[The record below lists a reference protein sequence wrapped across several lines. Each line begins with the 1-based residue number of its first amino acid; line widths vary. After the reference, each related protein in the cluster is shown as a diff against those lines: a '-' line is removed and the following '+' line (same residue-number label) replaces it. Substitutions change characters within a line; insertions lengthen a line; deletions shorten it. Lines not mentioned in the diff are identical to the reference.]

1 MNKIFKVIFSK
12 AKGCYVVT
20 SEIAKTHAKSTSK
33 TTAKILTALILTA
46 MAGMGSSYAADNVT
60 YDDAYP
66 GNTRITLTTG
76 GVVVD
81 NVKNGDIAKGSKQ
94 AVNGGQLY
102 DVNQKVVA
110 FDGKLADVQTNI
122 AKTQTNVTTL
132 QTKVNTMKDTVDTV
146 NDTLNNG
153 ITMTANGKTIK
164 NINPSDMSFNYKAG
178 KNISLSADA
187 NGSLVITAKADG
199 KVARGDTNLVSG
211 DAVNTAISAETTAR
225 TNAIAQEVRDRN
237 AAIQKETDARTTAE
251 AAIKNS
257 IGTMAADGSYAKKAN
272 SLSANITALDT
283 QAKKNADAIA
293 KEVTARGTAITNA
306 INKEVNDRNTAI
318 TAAKTELQGQLTTL
332 SGNAVQY
339 TDATKASIALGGAK
353 GTKITNVMAGD
364 ISNANSTDAVN
375 GGQLFTTN
383 KNLATEIS
391 DRKAAIAQE
400 VKDRD
405 AAIKVE
411 TDARKESE
419 AAIKNDIT
427 KIQNM
432 TNITDAGK
440 TQIKNLSKEAV
451 KVAQGENITITST
464 EDENGNKTY
473 TVKATMGTVAK
484 GQTGLVSGDAVN
496 TAIENEKAA
505 RTTAESKINTQI
517 GTINT
522 KIGTMADNGNYVKAA
537 ESISANIT
545 ALDTQAK
552 KNADAIA
559 AETTARTNAIAQEV
573 KDRNAAIQKETD
585 ARTTAE
591 TAIKNSIGTMAADG
605 TYAKKANS
613 LSANITALD
622 TQAKK
627 NADAIAAE
635 TTARTNAIAQEVT
648 DRNAAIK
655 VETDARTKAETAI
668 KNSIGTMTADGS
680 YAKKANSLSAN
691 ITALDTQAK
700 ANADAI
706 AKEVTARGTAITNA
720 INKEVND
727 RNTAITAA
735 KTELQGQLTTLS
747 GNAVQYTDAT
757 KASIALGGAKGTQ
770 ITNVMAGDISKADST
785 DAVNGGQL
793 FTTNAN
799 LAKEISDREKA
810 IAQEVKDRDA
820 AIKVE
825 TDARKD
831 SEAAINKAITNIQ
844 NMTTISDAGKTQIKN
859 LSKEAVKVAQGENI
873 TVTAAEDE
881 NGNKTYTVKATM
893 GTIAKGQTGLVSGD
907 AVNTA
912 IEAEKTARTKAV
924 NTINNTIGTIAADG
938 NYIQKAGTISAN
950 LSALDVGLHGLQTTY
965 NTRAAKYDGDDNVLM
980 TLAGKGGTR
989 ITNLKEGAVNTTS
1002 TDAIN
1007 GSQLANTESK
1017 INGIR
1022 ESIDT
1027 NTTNIT
1033 KLTETINANQTA
1045 INSASE
1051 MVNNI
1056 ADNRVNTNL
1065 SNLTVQGQNKLKN
1078 IVQDEI
1084 AKYMKTQGQIEE
1096 STATV
1101 KTAPA
1106 KVQTANIMTAGS
1118 GDPVTYDDAYE
1129 GNTRITLTTGG
1140 VVVDNVSDGEIAKG
1154 SKQAVNGGQLFTMQ
1168 QTFAQYDGRIATIQ
1182 ENIAKSQGNIATN
1195 TTKLI
1200 TLGDKVSDITDA
1212 MNTGINVTVD
1222 GHTTTTIT
1230 KDNPQLEFTSGEYI
1244 TLANKNGKISVSV
1257 NPNGTA
1263 APGNKGLMTGD
1274 AVYQAIKDIPTNTT
1288 LNGKTDTNLGNL
1300 TDEGKTNIKNLAK
1313 EAVTVEGGNH
1323 ITVEST
1329 VDKATGNKKYTVNV
1343 NANGQ
1348 IAEGNT
1354 GLITGDAAYKYVDE
1368 KIKNATVN
1376 TDQIKQAM
1384 KEDLDKK
1391 ADTTYV
1397 NQKLQEK
1404 ADKTYV
1410 DTELSKKVNADGTGI
1425 DADKFS
1431 QKVAIGEVKEGE
1443 NRAVSGDAVNKAI
1456 ANATQNL
1463 KESTVDKDLSNISDK
1478 AKEKIGD
1485 IAKDSVKVIAGT
1497 NTTVT
1502 EGTDG
1507 NAKTYQVN
1515 VSNESIKAAVKN
1527 DLDQKLN
1534 KDLSNLSEEAKNT
1547 IKGTM
1552 KEDLDKKVNTDA
1564 SNINKEKWT
1573 EQLGTGNVTKD
1584 NKELVTGGTVYDA
1597 LQKVNA
1603 STGMI
1608 DSSDGSMHIGK
1619 EDNST
1624 KVDFTNKDG
1633 KGRVL
1638 TGIVTD
1644 EKDAS
1649 SAANVGYVA
1658 KNMEQ
1663 AYADMNQGF
1672 SRLNSSINKGVAGA
1686 NALAALHPMEFDPGD
1701 KMSFAVGYGHYKGG
1715 NAAAIGAY
1723 YRPNEN
1729 IMVNAGVS
1737 FGNGETGINAGVS
1750 FKLGQGSAYNGVSK
1764 AQMIDTINNQA
1775 TTIEE
1780 IQADNKNKD
1789 SRIENLEQENQEMKK
1804 QIQEILKTLGK

>member
-81 NVKNGDIAKGSKQ
+81 NVANGDISKGSKQ

-110 FDGKLADVQTNI
+110 FNGKLADVQTNI

-199 KVARGDTNLVSG
+199 KVAAGDTNLVSG
-211 DAVNTAISAETTAR
+211 DAVNTAIEAEKTAR
-225 TNAIAQEVRDRN
+225 T
-237 AAIQKETDARTTAE
+237 AAESTINNK
-251 AAIKNS
+251 

-293 KEVTARGTAITNA
+293 QEVTNRGTAITNA

-364 ISNANSTDAVN
+364 ISKADSTDAVN
-375 GGQLFTTN
+375 GGQLYTTN
-383 KNLATEIS
+383 QNVTKEIE
-391 DRKAAIAQE
+391 DRKAAIS
-400 VKDRD
+400 D
-405 AAIKVE
+405 
-411 TDARKESE
+411 E
-419 AAIKNDIT
+419 A
-427 KIQNM
+427 
-432 TNITDAGK
+432 
-440 TQIKNLSKEAV
+440 SKR
-451 KVAQGENITITST
+451 ENA
-464 EDENGNKTY
+464 DN
-473 TVKATMGTVAK
+473 A
-484 GQTGLVSGDAVN
+484 
-496 TAIENEKAA
+496 
-505 RTTAESKINTQI
+505 
-517 GTINT
+517 INT
-522 KIGTMADNGNYVKAA
+522 KIGTMAANGNYAKTAN
-537 ESISANIT
+537 SISANIT

-552 KNADAIA
+552 KNADAI
-559 AETTARTNAIAQEV
+559 
-573 KDRNAAIQKETD
+573 
-585 ARTTAE
+585 
-591 TAIKNSIGTMAADG
+591 S
-605 TYAKKANS
+605 
-613 LSANITALD
+613 
-622 TQAKK
+622 
-627 NADAIAAE
+627 AE

-691 ITALDTQAK
+691 ITALDTQTK
-700 ANADAI
+700 KNADAI
-706 AKEVTARGTAITNA
+706 AKEVTDRGTAITNA
-720 INKEVND
+720 INKEVTD

-747 GNAVQYTDAT
+747 GNAVQYTDTT
-757 KASIALGGAKGTQ
+757 KASIALGGAKGTK

-793 FTTNAN
+793 FTTNTN

-810 IAQEVKDRDA
+810 IAQERKDRDT

-831 SEAAINKAITNIQ
+831 SEAAIKNDITNIK
-844 NMTTISDAGKTQIKN
+844 NMTNITDAGKTQIKE

-912 IEAEKTARTKAV
+912 IEAEKTARTQAV

-1084 AKYMKTQGQIEE
+1084 ANYMKTQGQTEE

-1140 VVVDNVSDGEIAKG
+1140 VVVDNVSEGEIAKG

-1244 TLANKNGKISVSV
+1244 TLGNKNGKISVSV

-1263 APGNKGLMTGD
+1263 APGNTGLMTGD

-1323 ITVEST
+1323 ITVENT
-1329 VDKATGNKKYTVNV
+1329 VDEATGNKKYTVSV
-1343 NANGQ
+1343 NADGQ
-1348 IAEGNT
+1348 IAAGNT

-1564 SNINKEKWT
+1564 SNIDKGKWT

-1603 STGMI
+1603 STGLI
-1608 DSSDGSMHIGK
+1608 DSSNGSMHLGK
-1619 EDNST
+1619 EDSST

-1764 AQMIDTINNQA
+1764 AQMIETINNQA

>member
-60 YDDAYP
+60 YDDAYA

-81 NVKNGDIAKGSKQ
+81 NVANGDISKGSKQ

-110 FDGKLADVQTNI
+110 FNGKLADVQTNI
-122 AKTQTNVTTL
+122 AKTQTNVFTL

-211 DAVNTAISAETTAR
+211 DAVNTAIEAEKTAR
-225 TNAIAQEVRDRN
+225 T
-237 AAIQKETDARTTAE
+237 AAESTINNK
-251 AAIKNS
+251 

-293 KEVTARGTAITNA
+293 KEVTDRGTAITNA
-306 INKEVNDRNTAI
+306 INKEVTDRNSAINTA
-318 TAAKTELQGQLTTL
+318 KNELQGQLTTL

-353 GTKITNVMAGD
+353 GTK
-364 ISNANSTDAVN
+364 
-375 GGQLFTTN
+375 
-383 KNLATEIS
+383 
-391 DRKAAIAQE
+391 
-400 VKDRD
+400 
-405 AAIKVE
+405 
-411 TDARKESE
+411 
-419 AAIKNDIT
+419 
-427 KIQNM
+427 
-432 TNITDAGK
+432 
-440 TQIKNLSKEAV
+440 
-451 KVAQGENITITST
+451 
-464 EDENGNKTY
+464 
-473 TVKATMGTVAK
+473 
-484 GQTGLVSGDAVN
+484 
-496 TAIENEKAA
+496 
-505 RTTAESKINTQI
+505 
-517 GTINT
+517 
-522 KIGTMADNGNYVKAA
+522 
-537 ESISANIT
+537 
-545 ALDTQAK
+545 
-552 KNADAIA
+552 
-559 AETTARTNAIAQEV
+559 
-573 KDRNAAIQKETD
+573 
-585 ARTTAE
+585 
-591 TAIKNSIGTMAADG
+591 
-605 TYAKKANS
+605 
-613 LSANITALD
+613 
-622 TQAKK
+622 
-627 NADAIAAE
+627 
-635 TTARTNAIAQEVT
+635 
-648 DRNAAIK
+648 
-655 VETDARTKAETAI
+655 
-668 KNSIGTMTADGS
+668 
-680 YAKKANSLSAN
+680 
-691 ITALDTQAK
+691 
-700 ANADAI
+700 
-706 AKEVTARGTAITNA
+706 
-720 INKEVND
+720 
-727 RNTAITAA
+727 
-735 KTELQGQLTTLS
+735 
-747 GNAVQYTDAT
+747 
-757 KASIALGGAKGTQ
+757 

-825 TDARKD
+825 TDARKN
-831 SEAAINKAITNIQ
+831 SEAAINNAINNIK
-844 NMTTISDAGKTQIKN
+844 NMTTITDAGKTQIKE

-912 IEAEKTARTKAV
+912 IEAEKAARTAAESTINNKIGTMAADGSYAKKANSLSANITALDTQAKKNADAIAKEVTDRGTAITNAINKEVTDRNSAINTAKNELQGQLTTLSGNAVQYTDATKASIALGGAKGTKITNVMAGDISKADSTDAVNGGQLFTTNANLAKEISDREKAIAQEVKDRDAAIKVETDARKNSEAAINNAINNIKNMTTITDAGKTQIKELSKEAVKVAQGENITVTAAEDENGNKTYTVKATMGTIAKGQTGLVSGDAVNTAIEAEKAARTQAV

-1084 AKYMKTQGQIEE
+1084 ANYMKTQGQTEE

-1244 TLANKNGKISVSV
+1244 TLGNKNGKISVSV

-1263 APGNKGLMTGD
+1263 APGNTGLMTGD
-1274 AVYQAIKDIPTNTT
+1274 AVYQAIKDIPTKTT

-1397 NQKLQEK
+1397 DQKLQGK

-1456 ANATQNL
+1456 ANATQSL

-1478 AKEKIGD
+1478 AKDKIGE

-1619 EDNST
+1619 EDSST

-1701 KMSFAVGYGHYKGG
+1701 KMSFAVSYGHYKGG

>member
-60 YDDAYP
+60 YDDAYA

-81 NVKNGDIAKGSKQ
+81 NVANGDMAKGSKQ

-102 DVNQKVVA
+102 DVNQKVIA
-110 FDGKLADVQTNI
+110 FDGKISTVQTNI
-122 AKTQTNVTTL
+122 SKVQGNVASLTT
-132 QTKVNTMKDTVDTV
+132 TVVNMKDTVDTV
-146 NDTLNNG
+146 NDTLNSG
-153 ITMTANGKTIK
+153 ITMTADGKTIK

-178 KNISLSADA
+178 KNISLTADA

-199 KVARGDTNLVSG
+199 KVVAGDTNLVSG
-211 DAVNTAISAETTAR
+211 DAVNTAIEAEKTARTTAESAINDKIAAETTAR
-225 TNAIAQEVRDRN
+225 TNAIAQEVR
-237 AAIQKETDARTTAE
+237 
-251 AAIKNS
+251 
-257 IGTMAADGSYAKKAN
+257 
-272 SLSANITALDT
+272 
-283 QAKKNADAIA
+283 
-293 KEVTARGTAITNA
+293 
-306 INKEVNDRNTAI
+306 
-318 TAAKTELQGQLTTL
+318 
-332 SGNAVQY
+332 
-339 TDATKASIALGGAK
+339 
-353 GTKITNVMAGD
+353 
-364 ISNANSTDAVN
+364 
-375 GGQLFTTN
+375 
-383 KNLATEIS
+383 
-391 DRKAAIAQE
+391 
-400 VKDRD
+400 DRD

-419 AAIKNDIT
+419 A
-427 KIQNM
+427 
-432 TNITDAGK
+432 
-440 TQIKNLSKEAV
+440 
-451 KVAQGENITITST
+451 
-464 EDENGNKTY
+464 
-473 TVKATMGTVAK
+473 
-484 GQTGLVSGDAVN
+484 
-496 TAIENEKAA
+496 
-505 RTTAESKINTQI
+505 
-517 GTINT
+517 
-522 KIGTMADNGNYVKAA
+522 
-537 ESISANIT
+537 
-545 ALDTQAK
+545 
-552 KNADAIA
+552 
-559 AETTARTNAIAQEV
+559 
-573 KDRNAAIQKETD
+573 
-585 ARTTAE
+585 
-591 TAIKNSIGTMAADG
+591 AIKNSIGTMAADG

-622 TQAKK
+622 TQAKA
-627 NADAIAAE
+627 NAD
-635 TTARTNAIAQEVT
+635 AIAQEVT
-648 DRNAAIK
+648 DRGNAIQEEVNNRK
-655 VETDARTKAETAI
+655 TAI
-668 KNSIGTMTADGS
+668 S
-680 YAKKANSLSAN
+680 
-691 ITALDTQAK
+691 
-700 ANADAI
+700 
-706 AKEVTARGTAITNA
+706 E
-720 INKEVND
+720 
-727 RNTAITAA
+727 A
-735 KTELQGQLTTLS
+735 KTELQGKLDTLS

-757 KASIALGGAKGTQ
+757 KTAIHLDGANGTK
-770 ITNVMAGDISKADST
+770 ITNVMAGDISKANST

-793 FTTNAN
+793 FTTNTN
-799 LAKEISDREKA
+799 LATEISERKAA
-810 IAQEVKDRDA
+810 IAKEVEDRDA

-831 SEAAINKAITNIQ
+831 SEAAINNAITNIK
-844 NMTTISDAGKTQIKN
+844 NMTTITDAGKTQIKE

-873 TVTAAEDE
+873 TITAAEDE
-881 NGNKTYTVKATM
+881 AGNKTYTVKATM
-893 GTIAKGQTGLVSGD
+893 GTVAKGQTGLVSGD

-912 IEAEKTARTKAV
+912 IEAEKEARTQAV

-1022 ESIDT
+1022 DSIDT

-1033 KLTETINANQTA
+1033 KLTEAMNANQTT
-1045 INSASE
+1045 ISATSE
-1051 MVNNI
+1051 MVNTI
-1056 ADNRVNTNL
+1056 ANNRVNTNL

-1078 IVQDEI
+1078 LVQEEI
-1084 AKYMKTQGQIEE
+1084 ANYMNTQGQTEE
-1096 STATV
+1096 TIATL
-1101 KTAPA
+1101 KATPA
-1106 KVQTANIMTAGS
+1106 KVQAANIMTARS

-1140 VVVDNVSDGEIAKG
+1140 AVVDNVSDGEIAKG

-1182 ENIAKSQGNIATN
+1182 GNIAKNQGNIATN

-1222 GHTTTTIT
+1222 GETTTTIT

-1244 TLANKNGKISVSV
+1244 TLGDKNGKISVSV

-1274 AVYQAIKDIPTNTT
+1274 AVYQAIKDIPTNAT

-1323 ITVEST
+1323 ITVENT
-1329 VDKATGNKKYTVNV
+1329 VEEATGNKKYTISV
-1343 NANGQ
+1343 NADGQ
-1348 IAEGNT
+1348 IAAGNT

-1397 NQKLQEK
+1397 DQKLQEK

-1478 AKEKIGD
+1478 AVEKIGD

-1515 VSNESIKAAVKN
+1515 VSNESIKAAVKT

-1564 SNINKEKWT
+1564 SNIDKEKWT

-1603 STGMI
+1603 STGLI

-1619 EDNST
+1619 EDSST

-1633 KGRVL
+1633 KDRVL

-1701 KMSFAVGYGHYKGG
+1701 KMSFAVGYGHYKSG

-1729 IMVNAGVS
+1729 IMINAGVS

>member
-1 MNKIFKVIFSK
+1 
-12 AKGCYVVT
+12 
-20 SEIAKTHAKSTSK
+20 
-33 TTAKILTALILTA
+33 
-46 MAGMGSSYAADNVT
+46 
-60 YDDAYP
+60 
-66 GNTRITLTTG
+66 
-76 GVVVD
+76 
-81 NVKNGDIAKGSKQ
+81 
-94 AVNGGQLY
+94 
-102 DVNQKVVA
+102 
-110 FDGKLADVQTNI
+110 
-122 AKTQTNVTTL
+122 
-132 QTKVNTMKDTVDTV
+132 
-146 NDTLNNG
+146 
-153 ITMTANGKTIK
+153 
-164 NINPSDMSFNYKAG
+164 
-178 KNISLSADA
+178 
-187 NGSLVITAKADG
+187 
-199 KVARGDTNLVSG
+199 
-211 DAVNTAISAETTAR
+211 
-225 TNAIAQEVRDRN
+225 
-237 AAIQKETDARTTAE
+237 
-251 AAIKNS
+251 
-257 IGTMAADGSYAKKAN
+257 MAADGNYAKKTN

-293 KEVTARGTAITNA
+293 QEVTNRGTAITNA

-364 ISNANSTDAVN
+364 ISKADSTDAVN
-375 GGQLFTTN
+375 GGQLYTTN
-383 KNLATEIS
+383 QNVTKEIE
-391 DRKAAIAQE
+391 DRKAAIS
-400 VKDRD
+400 D
-405 AAIKVE
+405 
-411 TDARKESE
+411 E
-419 AAIKNDIT
+419 A
-427 KIQNM
+427 
-432 TNITDAGK
+432 
-440 TQIKNLSKEAV
+440 SKR
-451 KVAQGENITITST
+451 ENA
-464 EDENGNKTY
+464 DN
-473 TVKATMGTVAK
+473 A
-484 GQTGLVSGDAVN
+484 
-496 TAIENEKAA
+496 
-505 RTTAESKINTQI
+505 
-517 GTINT
+517 INT
-522 KIGTMADNGNYVKAA
+522 KIGTMAADGNYAKTAN
-537 ESISANIT
+537 SISANIT

-552 KNADAIA
+552 KNADAI
-559 AETTARTNAIAQEV
+559 
-573 KDRNAAIQKETD
+573 
-585 ARTTAE
+585 
-591 TAIKNSIGTMAADG
+591 S
-605 TYAKKANS
+605 
-613 LSANITALD
+613 
-622 TQAKK
+622 
-627 NADAIAAE
+627 AE

-668 KNSIGTMTADGS
+668 KNSIGTMTTDGS

-700 ANADAI
+700 KNADAI
-706 AKEVTARGTAITNA
+706 AKEVTDRGTAITNA
-720 INKEVND
+720 INKEVTD
-727 RNTAITAA
+727 RNSAINTA
-735 KTELQGQLTTLS
+735 KNELQGQLTTLS

-757 KASIALGGAKGTQ
+757 KASIALGGAKGTK

-793 FTTNAN
+793 FTTNTN
-799 LAKEISDREKA
+799 LAKEISDRKAA

-820 AIKVE
+820 AIKKE
-825 TDARKD
+825 TDARTE

-844 NMTTISDAGKTQIKN
+844 NMTTISDAGKTKIKN

-912 IEAEKTARTKAV
+912 IEAEKTARTQAV

-1084 AKYMKTQGQIEE
+1084 ANYMKTQGQTEE

-1244 TLANKNGKISVSV
+1244 TLGNKNGKISVSV

-1263 APGNKGLMTGD
+1263 APGNTGLMTGD

-1323 ITVEST
+1323 ITVENT
-1329 VDKATGNKKYTVNV
+1329 VDEATGNKKYTVSV
-1343 NANGQ
+1343 NADGQ
-1348 IAEGNT
+1348 IAAGNT

-1564 SNINKEKWT
+1564 SNIDKEKWT

-1603 STGMI
+1603 STGLI
-1608 DSSDGSMHIGK
+1608 DSSNGSMHLGK

>member
-81 NVKNGDIAKGSKQ
+81 NVANGDMAKGSKQ

-102 DVNQKVVA
+102 DVNQKVIA
-110 FDGKLADVQTNI
+110 FDGRLATVQGNI
-122 AKTQTNVTTL
+122 AKVQGNVANLTT
-132 QTKVNTMKDTVDTV
+132 TVVNMKDTVDTV
-146 NDTLNNG
+146 NDTLNSG
-153 ITMTANGKTIK
+153 ITMAANGKTIK

-178 KNISLSADA
+178 KNISLTDD

-199 KVARGDTNLVSG
+199 KVAAGDTNLVSG
-211 DAVNTAISAETTAR
+211 DAVNTAIK
-225 TNAIAQEVRDRN
+225 
-237 AAIQKETDARTTAE
+237 KETDARTT
-251 AAIKNS
+251 
-257 IGTMAADGSYAKKAN
+257 
-272 SLSANITALDT
+272 
-283 QAKKNADAIA
+283 
-293 KEVTARGTAITNA
+293 
-306 INKEVNDRNTAI
+306 
-318 TAAKTELQGQLTTL
+318 
-332 SGNAVQY
+332 
-339 TDATKASIALGGAK
+339 
-353 GTKITNVMAGD
+353 
-364 ISNANSTDAVN
+364 
-375 GGQLFTTN
+375 
-383 KNLATEIS
+383 
-391 DRKAAIAQE
+391 
-400 VKDRD
+400 
-405 AAIKVE
+405 
-411 TDARKESE
+411 SE
-419 AAIKNDIT
+419 AAINNAIT
-427 KIQNM
+427 NIKNM
-432 TNITDAGK
+432 TTITDAGK
-440 TQIKNLSKEAV
+440 TQIKELSKEAV
-451 KVAQGENITITST
+451 KVAQGENITITAA
-464 EDENGNKTY
+464 EDEAGNKTY

-496 TAIENEKAA
+496 TAIEVEKEA
-505 RTTAESKINTQI
+505 RTQ
-517 GTINT
+517 
-522 KIGTMADNGNYVKAA
+522 
-537 ESISANIT
+537 
-545 ALDTQAK
+545 
-552 KNADAIA
+552 
-559 AETTARTNAIAQEV
+559 
-573 KDRNAAIQKETD
+573 
-585 ARTTAE
+585 
-591 TAIKNSIGTMAADG
+591 
-605 TYAKKANS
+605 
-613 LSANITALD
+613 
-622 TQAKK
+622 
-627 NADAIAAE
+627 
-635 TTARTNAIAQEVT
+635 
-648 DRNAAIK
+648 
-655 VETDARTKAETAI
+655 
-668 KNSIGTMTADGS
+668 
-680 YAKKANSLSAN
+680 
-691 ITALDTQAK
+691 
-700 ANADAI
+700 
-706 AKEVTARGTAITNA
+706 
-720 INKEVND
+720 
-727 RNTAITAA
+727 
-735 KTELQGQLTTLS
+735 
-747 GNAVQYTDAT
+747 
-757 KASIALGGAKGTQ
+757 
-770 ITNVMAGDISKADST
+770 
-785 DAVNGGQL
+785 
-793 FTTNAN
+793 
-799 LAKEISDREKA
+799 
-810 IAQEVKDRDA
+810 
-820 AIKVE
+820 
-825 TDARKD
+825 
-831 SEAAINKAITNIQ
+831 
-844 NMTTISDAGKTQIKN
+844 
-859 LSKEAVKVAQGENI
+859 
-873 TVTAAEDE
+873 
-881 NGNKTYTVKATM
+881 
-893 GTIAKGQTGLVSGD
+893 
-907 AVNTA
+907 
-912 IEAEKTARTKAV
+912 AV

-938 NYIQKAGTISAN
+938 NYIQKEGTISAN

-980 TLAGKGGTR
+980 TLAGKSGTR

-1002 TDAIN
+1002 TDAVN

-1022 ESIDT
+1022 DSIDT

-1033 KLTETINANQTA
+1033 KLTETMNANQTT
-1045 INSASE
+1045 ISSTSE
-1051 MVNNI
+1051 MVNTI
-1056 ADNRVNTNL
+1056 ANNRVNTNL

-1078 IVQDEI
+1078 LVQEEI
-1084 AKYMKTQGQIEE
+1084 ANYMKTQGQTEE
-1096 STATV
+1096 TTATV
-1101 KTAPA
+1101 KATPV
-1106 KVQTANIMTAGS
+1106 KVKAANIMTARS
-1118 GDPVTYDDAYE
+1118 GNPVTYDDAYE

-1140 VVVDNVSDGEIAKG
+1140 AVVDNVSDGEIAKG

-1182 ENIAKSQGNIATN
+1182 GNIAKNQGNIATN

-1222 GHTTTTIT
+1222 GKTTTTIT

-1244 TLANKNGKISVSV
+1244 TLGDKNGKISVSV

-1274 AVYQAIKDIPTNTT
+1274 AVYQAIKDIPTNAT
-1288 LNGKTDTNLGNL
+1288 LEGKTDTNLGNL
-1300 TDEGKTNIKNLAK
+1300 TDEGKTNIKTLAK

-1323 ITVEST
+1323 ITVETT
-1329 VDKATGNKKYTVNV
+1329 VDETGNQKYTVSV
-1343 NANGQ
+1343 NADGQ

-1354 GLITGDAAYKYVDE
+1354 GLITGDAAYKYVDK
-1368 KIKNATVN
+1368 KIKDVTVN
-1376 TDQIKQAM
+1376 TDQIKQTL

-1397 NQKLQEK
+1397 DQKLQEK

-1431 QKVAIGEVKEGE
+1431 EKVAIGEVKEGE
-1443 NRAVSGDAVNKAI
+1443 NRAVSGDTVNKAI

-1463 KESTVDKDLSNISDK
+1463 KESTVDKDLSNITDK
-1478 AKEKIGD
+1478 AVEKIGD

-1515 VSNESIKAAVKN
+1515 VSNESIKAAVKT

-1564 SNINKEKWT
+1564 SNIDKEKWT

-1603 STGMI
+1603 STGLI
-1608 DSSDGSMHIGK
+1608 DSSNGSMHIGK
-1619 EDNST
+1619 EDSST

>member
-81 NVKNGDIAKGSKQ
+81 NVNDGDISKGSKQ
-94 AVNGGQLY
+94 AVNGNQLY
-102 DVNQKVVA
+102 DVTQKVNA
-110 FDGKLADVQTNI
+110 FNGTLADTQTNI
-122 AKTQTNVTTL
+122 SKVQGNVASLTT
-132 QTKVNTMKDTVDTV
+132 TVVNMKDTVDTV

-178 KNISLSADA
+178 KNISLTADA

-199 KVARGDTNLVSG
+199 KVAAGDTNLVSG
-211 DAVNTAISAETTAR
+211 DAVNTAIK
-225 TNAIAQEVRDRN
+225 
-237 AAIQKETDARTTAE
+237 KETDARTTSE
-251 AAIKNS
+251 AAINTK
-257 IGTMAADGSYAKKAN
+257 IGKMAADGHYAKAAN
-272 SLSANITALDT
+272 SISANITALDT
-283 QAKKNADAIA
+283 QAKANADAIA
-293 KEVTARGTAITNA
+293 QEVTNRGTAIN
-306 INKEVNDRNTAI
+306 
-318 TAAKTELQGQLTTL
+318 ELKGKLTTL
-332 SGNAVQY
+332 SGNTVQY
-339 TDATKASIALGGAK
+339 TDETKAAISLGGAK

-364 ISNANSTDAVN
+364 ISKADSTDAVN

-383 KNLATEIS
+383 TNLAKEIS
-391 DRKAAIAQE
+391 DREKAIAQE

-405 AAIKVE
+405 AAIKKE
-411 TDARKESE
+411 TDARTESE
-419 AAIKNDIT
+419 AAINKSIT
-427 KIQNM
+427 NIQNM
-432 TNITDAGK
+432 TTISDAGK
-440 TQIKNLSKEAV
+440 TQIKDLSKAAV
-451 KVAQGENITITST
+451 KVAQGENITVTAA

-496 TAIENEKAA
+496 TAIE
-505 RTTAESKINTQI
+505 
-517 GTINT
+517 
-522 KIGTMADNGNYVKAA
+522 
-537 ESISANIT
+537 
-545 ALDTQAK
+545 
-552 KNADAIA
+552 
-559 AETTARTNAIAQEV
+559 
-573 KDRNAAIQKETD
+573 
-585 ARTTAE
+585 
-591 TAIKNSIGTMAADG
+591 
-605 TYAKKANS
+605 
-613 LSANITALD
+613 
-622 TQAKK
+622 
-627 NADAIAAE
+627 
-635 TTARTNAIAQEVT
+635 
-648 DRNAAIK
+648 
-655 VETDARTKAETAI
+655 
-668 KNSIGTMTADGS
+668 
-680 YAKKANSLSAN
+680 
-691 ITALDTQAK
+691 
-700 ANADAI
+700 
-706 AKEVTARGTAITNA
+706 
-720 INKEVND
+720 
-727 RNTAITAA
+727 
-735 KTELQGQLTTLS
+735 
-747 GNAVQYTDAT
+747 
-757 KASIALGGAKGTQ
+757 
-770 ITNVMAGDISKADST
+770 
-785 DAVNGGQL
+785 
-793 FTTNAN
+793 
-799 LAKEISDREKA
+799 
-810 IAQEVKDRDA
+810 
-820 AIKVE
+820 
-825 TDARKD
+825 
-831 SEAAINKAITNIQ
+831 
-844 NMTTISDAGKTQIKN
+844 
-859 LSKEAVKVAQGENI
+859 
-873 TVTAAEDE
+873 
-881 NGNKTYTVKATM
+881 
-893 GTIAKGQTGLVSGD
+893 
-907 AVNTA
+907 
-912 IEAEKTARTKAV
+912 AEKTARTQAV
-924 NTINNTIGTIAADG
+924 KTINDTIGTIAADG
-938 NYIQKAGTISAN
+938 NYIQAAGTISAN

-989 ITNLKEGAVNTTS
+989 ITNLKEGAVTTTS

-1022 ESIDT
+1022 NSIDT

-1033 KLTETINANQTA
+1033 KLTETMNANQTT
-1045 INSASE
+1045 ISSTSE
-1051 MVNNI
+1051 MVNTI
-1056 ADNRVNTNL
+1056 ANNRVNTNL
-1065 SNLTVQGQNKLKN
+1065 SNLSVQGQNKLKN
-1078 IVQDEI
+1078 LVHDEI
-1084 AKYMKTQGQIEE
+1084 ANYMKNKDQTGET
-1096 STATV
+1096 TATV
-1101 KTAPA
+1101 KTASA
-1106 KVQTANIMTAGS
+1106 KAQAANIMTAGS
-1118 GDPVTYDDAYE
+1118 GDPVTYDDAYA

-1140 VVVDNVSDGEIAKG
+1140 VVVDNVADGDIAKG

-1182 ENIAKSQGNIATN
+1182 GNIAKNQGNIATN

-1212 MNTGINVTVD
+1212 MSTGINVTVD

-1263 APGNKGLMTGD
+1263 TPGNTGLMTGD

-1288 LNGKTDTNLGNL
+1288 LQGKTDTNLGNL

-1323 ITVEST
+1323 ITVENT
-1329 VDKATGNKKYTVNV
+1329 VDEATGNKKYTVSV

-1368 KIKNATVN
+1368 KIKNVTVN
-1376 TDQIKQAM
+1376 TDQIKQTM

-1397 NQKLQEK
+1397 DQKLQEK

-1431 QKVAIGEVKEGE
+1431 EKVAIGEVKEGE

-1515 VSNESIKAAVKN
+1515 VSNESIKAAVKT

-1564 SNINKEKWT
+1564 SNIDKEKWT

-1608 DSSDGSMHIGK
+1608 DSSNGSMHLGK
-1619 EDNST
+1619 QDSST

-1663 AYADMNQGF
+1663 TYADMNQGF

-1701 KMSFAVGYGHYKGG
+1701 KMSFAVGYGHYKSG

>member
-60 YDDAYP
+60 YDDAYT

-81 NVKNGDIAKGSKQ
+81 NVANGDMAKGSKQ

-102 DVNQKVVA
+102 DVNQKVIA
-110 FDGKLADVQTNI
+110 FDGKLATVQTNI
-122 AKTQTNVTTL
+122 SKVQGNVANLTT
-132 QTKVNTMKDTVDTV
+132 TVVNMKDTVDTV
-146 NDTLNNG
+146 NDTLNSG
-153 ITMTANGKTIK
+153 ITMTANGKIIK

-178 KNISLSADA
+178 KNISLTADS

-199 KVARGDTNLVSG
+199 KVAAGDTNLVSG
-211 DAVNTAISAETTAR
+211 DAVNTAIEAEKTARTTAENDINNKIATETTAR
-225 TNAIAQEVRDRN
+225 TNAIAQEVKDRD
-237 AAIQKETDARTTAE
+237 AAIKVETDARTKAE
-251 AAIKNS
+251 KAIKDS
-257 IGTMAADGSYAKKAN
+257 IGTMAKDGSYAKKAN

-283 QAKKNADAIA
+283 QTKNNTDAIA
-293 KEVTARGTAITNA
+293 KEITERGTAITNA
-306 INKEVNDRNTAI
+306 INEEVKNRNNAI
-318 TAAKTELQGQLTTL
+318 TTAKDELKGQLNTL

-339 TDATKASIALGGAK
+339 TDATKAAISLGGAK

-364 ISNANSTDAVN
+364 ISKADSTDAVN

-383 KNLATEIS
+383 TNLATEIS
-391 DRKAAIAQE
+391 DRKAAITQE
-400 VKDRD
+400 VKNRD
-405 AAIKVE
+405 AAIKKE
-411 TDARKESE
+411 TDARTTSE
-419 AAIKNDIT
+419 AAINKAIT
-427 KIQNM
+427 NIQNM
-432 TNITDAGK
+432 TTISDAGK
-440 TQIKNLSKEAV
+440 TQIKDLSKTAV
-451 KVAQGENITITST
+451 KVAQGENITITAA
-464 EDENGNKTY
+464 EDKDGNKTY

-496 TAIENEKAA
+496 TAIE
-505 RTTAESKINTQI
+505 
-517 GTINT
+517 
-522 KIGTMADNGNYVKAA
+522 
-537 ESISANIT
+537 
-545 ALDTQAK
+545 
-552 KNADAIA
+552 
-559 AETTARTNAIAQEV
+559 
-573 KDRNAAIQKETD
+573 
-585 ARTTAE
+585 
-591 TAIKNSIGTMAADG
+591 
-605 TYAKKANS
+605 
-613 LSANITALD
+613 
-622 TQAKK
+622 
-627 NADAIAAE
+627 
-635 TTARTNAIAQEVT
+635 
-648 DRNAAIK
+648 
-655 VETDARTKAETAI
+655 
-668 KNSIGTMTADGS
+668 
-680 YAKKANSLSAN
+680 
-691 ITALDTQAK
+691 
-700 ANADAI
+700 
-706 AKEVTARGTAITNA
+706 
-720 INKEVND
+720 
-727 RNTAITAA
+727 
-735 KTELQGQLTTLS
+735 
-747 GNAVQYTDAT
+747 
-757 KASIALGGAKGTQ
+757 
-770 ITNVMAGDISKADST
+770 
-785 DAVNGGQL
+785 
-793 FTTNAN
+793 
-799 LAKEISDREKA
+799 
-810 IAQEVKDRDA
+810 
-820 AIKVE
+820 
-825 TDARKD
+825 
-831 SEAAINKAITNIQ
+831 
-844 NMTTISDAGKTQIKN
+844 
-859 LSKEAVKVAQGENI
+859 
-873 TVTAAEDE
+873 
-881 NGNKTYTVKATM
+881 
-893 GTIAKGQTGLVSGD
+893 
-907 AVNTA
+907 
-912 IEAEKTARTKAV
+912 AEKTARTQAV
-924 NTINNTIGTIAADG
+924 NTINDTIGTITANG

-950 LSALDVGLHGLQTTY
+950 LSALDVGLNGLQTTY

-989 ITNLKEGAVNTTS
+989 ITNLKEGAINTTS

-1022 ESIDT
+1022 ESVNT
-1027 NTTNIT
+1027 NTTNIQ
-1033 KLTETINANQTA
+1033 KLTETMNANQTT
-1045 INSASE
+1045 ISSTSD
-1051 MVNNI
+1051 MVNSI
-1056 ADNRVNTNL
+1056 ADTRVNTNL
-1065 SNLTVQGQNKLKN
+1065 TNLTVQGQNKLKN
-1078 IVQDEI
+1078 LVQKEI
-1084 AKYMKTQGQIEE
+1084 ANYMKINNQTGE
-1096 STATV
+1096 
-1101 KTAPA
+1101 TAPA
-1106 KVQTANIMTAGS
+1106 KVQAANIMTAGS
-1118 GDPVTYDDAYE
+1118 GNPVTYDDAYE

-1140 VVVDNVSDGEIAKG
+1140 VVVDNVADGDIAKG
-1154 SKQAVNGGQLFTMQ
+1154 SQQAVNGGQLFTMQ
-1168 QTFAQYDGRIATIQ
+1168 QTFAQYDGRIGQIQ
-1182 ENIAKSQGNIATN
+1182 GNIAKNQSNIATN

-1200 TLGDKVSDITDA
+1200 TLEDKVSDVTDA

-1274 AVYQAIKDIPTNTT
+1274 AVYQAIKNIPTNAT
-1288 LNGKTDTNLGNL
+1288 LEGKTDTNLGNL
-1300 TDEGKTNIKNLAK
+1300 TAEGKTNIKNLAK

-1323 ITVEST
+1323 ITVENT
-1329 VDKATGNKKYTVNV
+1329 VDEATGNKKYTVSV
-1343 NANGQ
+1343 NADGQ

-1368 KIKNATVN
+1368 KIKNVTVN
-1376 TDQIKQAM
+1376 TDQIKQTM

-1397 NQKLQEK
+1397 DQKLQEK

-1431 QKVAIGEVKEGE
+1431 EKVAIGEVKEGE

-1515 VSNESIKAAVKN
+1515 VSNESIKAAVKT

-1547 IKGTM
+1547 INGTM
-1552 KEDLDKKVNTDA
+1552 KEDLDKKVNTYA
-1564 SNINKEKWT
+1564 SNINNEKWT

-1597 LQKVNA
+1597 LQKVSA
-1603 STGMI
+1603 STGLI

-1619 EDNST
+1619 EDSST

>member
-81 NVKNGDIAKGSKQ
+81 NVANGDMAKGSKQ

-102 DVNQKVVA
+102 DVNQKVIA
-110 FDGKLADVQTNI
+110 FDGRLADVQTNI
-122 AKTQTNVTTL
+122 AKAQTNVTTL
-132 QTKVNTMKDTVDTV
+132 QTKVNKMKNTVDTV
-146 NDTLNNG
+146 NDTLNSG

-187 NGSLVITAKADG
+187 SGSLVITAKADG
-199 KVARGDTNLVSG
+199 KVVAGDTNLVSG
-211 DAVNTAISAETTAR
+211 DAVNAAIEAEKTAR
-225 TNAIAQEVRDRN
+225 TTAESAIN
-237 AAIQKETDARTTAE
+237 NKIAAETDARTKAE
-251 AAIKNS
+251 TAIKNS
-257 IGTMAADGSYAKKAN
+257 IGTMAADGTYAKKAN

-293 KEVTARGTAITNA
+293 QEVTNRGIAISNA

-339 TDATKASIALGGAK
+339 TDETKASIALGGAK

-364 ISNANSTDAVN
+364 ISKADSTDAVN

-411 TDARKESE
+411 TDARTESE
-419 AAIKNDIT
+419 AAINKAIT
-427 KIQNM
+427 NIQNM
-432 TNITDAGK
+432 TTITDAGK

-451 KVAQGENITITST
+451 KVAQGENITITAA
-464 EDENGNKTY
+464 EDEAGNKTY

-496 TAIENEKAA
+496 AAIEAEKTA
-505 RTTAESKINTQI
+505 RTTAESAIN
-517 GTINT
+517 N
-522 KIGTMADNGNYVKAA
+522 K
-537 ESISANIT
+537 
-545 ALDTQAK
+545 
-552 KNADAIA
+552 IA
-559 AETTARTNAIAQEV
+559 A
-573 KDRNAAIQKETD
+573 ETD
-585 ARTTAE
+585 ARTKAE

-627 NADAIAAE
+627 NADAIA
-635 TTARTNAIAQEVT
+635 QEVT
-648 DRNAAIK
+648 DR
-655 VETDARTKAETAI
+655 
-668 KNSIGTMTADGS
+668 G
-680 YAKKANSLSAN
+680 
-691 ITALDTQAK
+691 
-700 ANADAI
+700 
-706 AKEVTARGTAITNA
+706 NA
-720 INKEVND
+720 IQKEVND
-727 RNTAITAA
+727 RKTAISEA
-735 KTELQGQLTTLS
+735 KTELQGKLDTLS

-757 KASIALGGAKGTQ
+757 KAAISLGGAKGTK

-793 FTTNAN
+793 FTTNKN
-799 LAKEISDREKA
+799 LATEISDRKAA

-820 AIKVE
+820 AIKKE
-825 TDARKD
+825 TDARTE
-831 SEAAINKAITNIQ
+831 SEAAINNAITNIK
-844 NMTTISDAGKTQIKN
+844 NMTTITDAGKTQIKE
-859 LSKEAVKVAQGENI
+859 LSKEAVKVTQGENI
-873 TVTAAEDE
+873 TITTAEDE
-881 NGNKTYTVKATM
+881 AGNKTYTVKATM
-893 GTIAKGQTGLVSGD
+893 GTVAEGQTGLVSGD

-912 IEAEKTARTKAV
+912 IEAEKTARTQAV
-924 NTINNTIGTIAADG
+924 KTINDTIGTIAADG
-938 NYIQKAGTISAN
+938 NYIQKAGTISTN

-1084 AKYMKTQGQIEE
+1084 ANYMKTQGQTEE

-1140 VVVDNVSDGEIAKG
+1140 VVVDNVSEGEIAKG

-1244 TLANKNGKISVSV
+1244 TLGNKNGKISVSV

-1263 APGNKGLMTGD
+1263 APGNTGLMTGD

-1323 ITVEST
+1323 ITVENT
-1329 VDKATGNKKYTVNV
+1329 VDEATGNKKYTVSV
-1343 NANGQ
+1343 NADGQ
-1348 IAEGNT
+1348 IAAGNT

-1397 NQKLQEK
+1397 DQKLQEK

-1431 QKVAIGEVKEGE
+1431 EKVAIGEVKEGE

-1515 VSNESIKAAVKN
+1515 VSNESIKAAVKG

-1603 STGMI
+1603 STGLI

-1663 AYADMNQGF
+1663 AYADMNHGF

-1701 KMSFAVGYGHYKGG
+1701 KMSFAVGYGHYKSG

>member
-1 MNKIFKVIFSK
+1 MKMNKIFKVIFSK

-81 NVKNGDIAKGSKQ
+81 NVNDGDISKGSKQ
-94 AVNGGQLY
+94 AVNGNQLY
-102 DVNQKVVA
+102 DVTQKVNA
-110 FDGKLADVQTNI
+110 FNGTLADTQTNI
-122 AKTQTNVTTL
+122 SKVQGNVASLTT
-132 QTKVNTMKDTVDTV
+132 TVVNMKDTVDTV

-178 KNISLSADA
+178 KNISLTADA

-199 KVARGDTNLVSG
+199 KVAAGDTNLVSG
-211 DAVNTAISAETTAR
+211 DAVNTAIEAEKTARTTAESAINTKIGTMAADGHYAKAANSISANITALDTQAKANADAIAQEVTNRGTAITDAINKEVTNRNNAIKTAKTELEGQLNTLSGNAVQYTDATKAAISLGGANGTKITNVMAGDISKADSTDAVNGGQLYTTNQNVAKEIEDRKTAISDEANKRTEADNAINTKIGTMAADGNYAKTANSISANITALDTQAKKNADAISAETTAR
-225 TNAIAQEVRDRN
+225 TNAIEKEVTDRN
-237 AAIQKETDARTTAE
+237 AAIKVETDARTTAE
-251 AAIKNS
+251 KAIKDS

-293 KEVTARGTAITNA
+293 KEVTDRGTAITNA
-306 INKEVNDRNTAI
+306 INKEVTDRNSAIKTA
-318 TAAKTELQGQLTTL
+318 KDELQGKLTTL

-339 TDATKASIALGGAK
+339 TDETKAAIALGGAD
-353 GTKITNVMAGD
+353 GTKITNVKAGD
-364 ISNANSTDAVN
+364 ISKADSTDAVN

-383 KNLATEIS
+383 TNLATEIS
-391 DRKAAIAQE
+391 DRKAAIAKE
-400 VKDRD
+400 VKDRN

-411 TDARKESE
+411 TDARTESE
-419 AAIKNDIT
+419 AAINKAIT
-427 KIQNM
+427 NIQNM
-432 TNITDAGK
+432 TTISDAGK
-440 TQIKNLSKEAV
+440 TQIKELSKAAV
-451 KVAQGENITITST
+451 KVAQGENITITAT
-464 EDENGNKTY
+464 EDEDGNKTY

-496 TAIENEKAA
+496 TAIE
-505 RTTAESKINTQI
+505 
-517 GTINT
+517 
-522 KIGTMADNGNYVKAA
+522 
-537 ESISANIT
+537 
-545 ALDTQAK
+545 
-552 KNADAIA
+552 
-559 AETTARTNAIAQEV
+559 
-573 KDRNAAIQKETD
+573 
-585 ARTTAE
+585 
-591 TAIKNSIGTMAADG
+591 
-605 TYAKKANS
+605 
-613 LSANITALD
+613 
-622 TQAKK
+622 
-627 NADAIAAE
+627 
-635 TTARTNAIAQEVT
+635 
-648 DRNAAIK
+648 
-655 VETDARTKAETAI
+655 
-668 KNSIGTMTADGS
+668 
-680 YAKKANSLSAN
+680 
-691 ITALDTQAK
+691 
-700 ANADAI
+700 
-706 AKEVTARGTAITNA
+706 
-720 INKEVND
+720 
-727 RNTAITAA
+727 
-735 KTELQGQLTTLS
+735 
-747 GNAVQYTDAT
+747 
-757 KASIALGGAKGTQ
+757 
-770 ITNVMAGDISKADST
+770 
-785 DAVNGGQL
+785 
-793 FTTNAN
+793 
-799 LAKEISDREKA
+799 
-810 IAQEVKDRDA
+810 
-820 AIKVE
+820 
-825 TDARKD
+825 
-831 SEAAINKAITNIQ
+831 
-844 NMTTISDAGKTQIKN
+844 
-859 LSKEAVKVAQGENI
+859 
-873 TVTAAEDE
+873 
-881 NGNKTYTVKATM
+881 
-893 GTIAKGQTGLVSGD
+893 
-907 AVNTA
+907 
-912 IEAEKTARTKAV
+912 AEKTARTQAV
-924 NTINNTIGTIAADG
+924 NTINNTIGTIAANG
-938 NYIQKAGTISAN
+938 NYIQKEGTISAN
-950 LSALDVGLHGLQTTY
+950 LSALDVGLHGLQSTY

-1022 ESIDT
+1022 NSIDT

-1033 KLTETINANQTA
+1033 KLTETMNANQTT
-1045 INSASE
+1045 ISSTSE
-1051 MVNNI
+1051 MVNTI
-1056 ADNRVNTNL
+1056 ANNRVNTNL
-1065 SNLTVQGQNKLKN
+1065 SNLSVQGQNKLKN
-1078 IVQDEI
+1078 LVHDEI
-1084 AKYMKTQGQIEE
+1084 ANYMKTKDQTGET
-1096 STATV
+1096 TATV
-1101 KTAPA
+1101 KTASA
-1106 KVQTANIMTAGS
+1106 KAQAANIMTAGS
-1118 GDPVTYDDAYE
+1118 GDPVTYDDAYA

-1140 VVVDNVSDGEIAKG
+1140 VVVDNVADGDIAKG

-1182 ENIAKSQGNIATN
+1182 GNIAKNQGNIATN

-1212 MNTGINVTVD
+1212 MSTGINVTVD

-1263 APGNKGLMTGD
+1263 TPGNTGLMTGD

-1288 LNGKTDTNLGNL
+1288 LQGKTDTNLGNL
-1300 TDEGKTNIKNLAK
+1300 TNEGKTNIKNLAK

-1323 ITVEST
+1323 ITVENT
-1329 VDKATGNKKYTVNV
+1329 VDEATGNKKYTISV
-1343 NANGQ
+1343 NADGQ

-1354 GLITGDAAYKYVDE
+1354 GLITGDTAYKYVDE
-1368 KIKNATVN
+1368 KIKNVTVN
-1376 TDQIKQAM
+1376 TDQIKQTM

-1397 NQKLQEK
+1397 DQKLQEK

-1431 QKVAIGEVKEGE
+1431 EKVAIGEVKEGE

-1478 AKEKIGD
+1478 AVEKIRD

-1515 VSNESIKAAVKN
+1515 VSNESIKAAVKT

-1564 SNINKEKWT
+1564 SNIDKEKWT

-1608 DSSDGSMHIGK
+1608 DSSNGSMHLGK
-1619 EDNST
+1619 EDSST

-1701 KMSFAVGYGHYKGG
+1701 KMSFAVGYGHYKSG

>member
-46 MAGMGSSYAADNVT
+46 MAGMGSSNAADNVT
-60 YDDAYP
+60 YDDAYA

-81 NVKNGDIAKGSKQ
+81 NVANGDMAKGSKQ

-102 DVNQKVVA
+102 DVNQKVIA
-110 FDGKLADVQTNI
+110 FDGKISTVQTNI
-122 AKTQTNVTTL
+122 SKVQGNVASLTT
-132 QTKVNTMKDTVDTV
+132 TVVNMKDTVDTV
-146 NDTLNNG
+146 NDTLNSG
-153 ITMTANGKTIK
+153 ITMTADGKTIK

-178 KNISLSADA
+178 KNISLTADA

-199 KVARGDTNLVSG
+199 KVTRGDSNLVSG
-211 DAVNTAISAETTAR
+211 DAVNTAIEAEKTARTTAESAINDKIAAETTAR
-225 TNAIAQEVRDRN
+225 TNAIAQEVRDRD
-237 AAIQKETDARTTAE
+237 AAIKVETDARKESE

-257 IGTMAADGSYAKKAN
+257 IGTMAADGTYAKKANSLSANITALDTQAKANADAIAQEVTNRGTAISNAINKEVNDRNTAITTAKTELQGQLTTLSGNAVQYTDATKTAIHLDGANGTKITNVMAGDISKANSTDAVNGGQLFTTNTNLATEISNRKAAIADEASKRENADNAINTKIGTMAADGNYAKAGNSISANITALDTQAKKNADAISTETTARINAETAIKASIGTMAADGTYAKKAN

-283 QAKKNADAIA
+283 QAKKNADAITA
-293 KEVTARGTAITNA
+293 ETTARTN
-306 INKEVNDRNTAI
+306 
-318 TAAKTELQGQLTTL
+318 
-332 SGNAVQY
+332 
-339 TDATKASIALGGAK
+339 
-353 GTKITNVMAGD
+353 
-364 ISNANSTDAVN
+364 
-375 GGQLFTTN
+375 
-383 KNLATEIS
+383 
-391 DRKAAIAQE
+391 AIAQE
-400 VKDRD
+400 GRDRD

-419 AAIKNDIT
+419 A
-427 KIQNM
+427 
-432 TNITDAGK
+432 
-440 TQIKNLSKEAV
+440 
-451 KVAQGENITITST
+451 
-464 EDENGNKTY
+464 
-473 TVKATMGTVAK
+473 
-484 GQTGLVSGDAVN
+484 
-496 TAIENEKAA
+496 
-505 RTTAESKINTQI
+505 
-517 GTINT
+517 
-522 KIGTMADNGNYVKAA
+522 
-537 ESISANIT
+537 
-545 ALDTQAK
+545 
-552 KNADAIA
+552 
-559 AETTARTNAIAQEV
+559 
-573 KDRNAAIQKETD
+573 
-585 ARTTAE
+585 
-591 TAIKNSIGTMAADG
+591 AIKNSIGTMAADG

-627 NADAIAAE
+627 NADAIA
-635 TTARTNAIAQEVT
+635 QEVT
-648 DRNAAIK
+648 N
-655 VETDARTKAETAI
+655 
-668 KNSIGTMTADGS
+668 
-680 YAKKANSLSAN
+680 
-691 ITALDTQAK
+691 
-700 ANADAI
+700 
-706 AKEVTARGTAITNA
+706 RGTAISNA

-727 RNTAITAA
+727 RNTAITTA

-757 KASIALGGAKGTQ
+757 KTAIHLDGANGTK
-770 ITNVMAGDISKADST
+770 ITNVMAGDISKANST

-793 FTTNAN
+793 FTTNTN
-799 LAKEISDREKA
+799 LATEISERKAA
-810 IAQEVKDRDA
+810 IAKEVEDRDA

-831 SEAAINKAITNIQ
+831 SEAAINNAITNIK
-844 NMTTISDAGKTQIKN
+844 NMTTITDAGKTQIKE

-873 TVTAAEDE
+873 TITAAEDE
-881 NGNKTYTVKATM
+881 AGNKTYTVKATM
-893 GTIAKGQTGLVSGD
+893 GTVAKGQTGLVSGD

-912 IEAEKTARTKAV
+912 IEAEKEARTQAV

-989 ITNLKEGAVNTTS
+989 ITNLKEGAVTTKS

-1022 ESIDT
+1022 DSIDT

-1033 KLTETINANQTA
+1033 RLTETMNANQTT
-1045 INSASE
+1045 ISSTSE
-1051 MVNNI
+1051 MVNTI
-1056 ADNRVNTNL
+1056 ANNRVNTNL

-1078 IVQDEI
+1078 LVQEEI
-1084 AKYMKTQGQIEE
+1084 ANYMKTQGQTEE
-1096 STATV
+1096 TTTTV
-1101 KTAPA
+1101 KATPA
-1106 KVQTANIMTAGS
+1106 KVKAANIMTARS
-1118 GDPVTYDDAYE
+1118 GAPVTYDDAYE

-1140 VVVDNVSDGEIAKG
+1140 AVVDNVSDGEIAKG

-1182 ENIAKSQGNIATN
+1182 GNIAKNQGNIATN

-1222 GHTTTTIT
+1222 GNTTTTIT

-1244 TLANKNGKISVSV
+1244 TLGDKNGKISVSV

-1323 ITVEST
+1323 ITVENT
-1329 VDKATGNKKYTVNV
+1329 VDEATGNKKYTVSV
-1343 NANGQ
+1343 NADGQ
-1348 IAEGNT
+1348 IAAGNT

-1397 NQKLQEK
+1397 DQKLQEK

-1431 QKVAIGEVKEGE
+1431 EKVAIGEVKEGE

-1463 KESTVDKDLSNISDK
+1463 KESTVDKDLSNITDK
-1478 AKEKIGD
+1478 AVEKIGD

-1515 VSNESIKAAVKN
+1515 VSNESIKAAVKT

-1547 IKGTM
+1547 IKGTI

-1564 SNINKEKWT
+1564 SNIDKEKWT

-1603 STGMI
+1603 STGLI

-1619 EDNST
+1619 EDSST

>member
-81 NVKNGDIAKGSKQ
+81 NVANGDISKGSKQ

-211 DAVNTAISAETTAR
+211 DAVNTAIEAEKTAR
-225 TNAIAQEVRDRN
+225 T
-237 AAIQKETDARTTAE
+237 AAESTINNK
-251 AAIKNS
+251 

-293 KEVTARGTAITNA
+293 QEVTNRGTAITNA

-364 ISNANSTDAVN
+364 ISKADSTDAVN
-375 GGQLFTTN
+375 GGQLYTTN
-383 KNLATEIS
+383 QNVTKEIE
-391 DRKAAIAQE
+391 DRKAAISDEANKRAQA
-400 VKDRD
+400 DQ
-405 AAIKVE
+405 A
-411 TDARKESE
+411 
-419 AAIKNDIT
+419 
-427 KIQNM
+427 
-432 TNITDAGK
+432 
-440 TQIKNLSKEAV
+440 
-451 KVAQGENITITST
+451 
-464 EDENGNKTY
+464 
-473 TVKATMGTVAK
+473 
-484 GQTGLVSGDAVN
+484 
-496 TAIENEKAA
+496 
-505 RTTAESKINTQI
+505 
-517 GTINT
+517 INT
-522 KIGTMADNGNYVKAA
+522 KIGTMTADGNYAKTAN
-537 ESISANIT
+537 SISANIT

-552 KNADAIA
+552 KNADAIS

-605 TYAKKANS
+605 SYAKKANS

-627 NADAIAAE
+627 NADAIA
-635 TTARTNAIAQEVT
+635 QEVT
-648 DRNAAIK
+648 N
-655 VETDARTKAETAI
+655 
-668 KNSIGTMTADGS
+668 
-680 YAKKANSLSAN
+680 
-691 ITALDTQAK
+691 
-700 ANADAI
+700 
-706 AKEVTARGTAITNA
+706 RGTAITNA

-757 KASIALGGAKGTQ
+757 KASIALGGAKGTK

-810 IAQEVKDRDA
+810 IAQEVKDRDT

-825 TDARKD
+825 TDARKN
-831 SEAAINKAITNIQ
+831 SEAAINNAINNIK
-844 NMTTISDAGKTQIKN
+844 NMTTITDAGKTQIKE

-912 IEAEKTARTKAV
+912 IEAEKAARTQAV

-1084 AKYMKTQGQIEE
+1084 ANYMKTQGQTEE

-1106 KVQTANIMTAGS
+1106 KVKTANIMTAGS

-1195 TTKLI
+1195 TSKLI

-1244 TLANKNGKISVSV
+1244 TLGNKNGKISVSV

-1263 APGNKGLMTGD
+1263 APGNTGLMTGD

-1329 VDKATGNKKYTVNV
+1329 MDEATGNKKYTVNV

-1397 NQKLQEK
+1397 DQKLQEK

-1534 KDLSNLSEEAKNT
+1534 KDFSNLSEEAKNT

-1564 SNINKEKWT
+1564 SNIDKEKWT

-1608 DSSDGSMHIGK
+1608 DSSNGSMHLGK
-1619 EDNST
+1619 EDSST

-1701 KMSFAVGYGHYKGG
+1701 KMSFAVGYGHYKSG

>member
-81 NVKNGDIAKGSKQ
+81 NVANGDMAKGSKQ

-102 DVNQKVVA
+102 DVNQKVIA
-110 FDGKLADVQTNI
+110 FDGRLATVQGNI
-122 AKTQTNVTTL
+122 SKVQGNVANLTT
-132 QTKVNTMKDTVDTV
+132 TVVNMKDTVDTV
-146 NDTLNNG
+146 NDTLNSG

-178 KNISLSADA
+178 KNISLTADS
-187 NGSLVITAKADG
+187 NGSLIITAKADG
-199 KVARGDTNLVSG
+199 KVARGDSNLVSG
-211 DAVNTAISAETTAR
+211 DAVNTAIEAE
-225 TNAIAQEVRDRN
+225 
-237 AAIQKETDARTTAE
+237 
-251 AAIKNS
+251 
-257 IGTMAADGSYAKKAN
+257 
-272 SLSANITALDT
+272 
-283 QAKKNADAIA
+283 
-293 KEVTARGTAITNA
+293 
-306 INKEVNDRNTAI
+306 
-318 TAAKTELQGQLTTL
+318 KT
-332 SGNAVQY
+332 
-339 TDATKASIALGGAK
+339 
-353 GTKITNVMAGD
+353 
-364 ISNANSTDAVN
+364 
-375 GGQLFTTN
+375 
-383 KNLATEIS
+383 
-391 DRKAAIAQE
+391 
-400 VKDRD
+400 
-405 AAIKVE
+405 
-411 TDARKESE
+411 
-419 AAIKNDIT
+419 
-427 KIQNM
+427 
-432 TNITDAGK
+432 
-440 TQIKNLSKEAV
+440 
-451 KVAQGENITITST
+451 
-464 EDENGNKTY
+464 
-473 TVKATMGTVAK
+473 
-484 GQTGLVSGDAVN
+484 
-496 TAIENEKAA
+496 A
-505 RTTAESKINTQI
+505 RTTAESAIN
-517 GTINT
+517 N
-522 KIGTMADNGNYVKAA
+522 K
-537 ESISANIT
+537 
-545 ALDTQAK
+545 
-552 KNADAIA
+552 IA
-559 AETTARTNAIAQEV
+559 A
-573 KDRNAAIQKETD
+573 ETD
-585 ARTTAE
+585 ARTKTE

-627 NADAIAAE
+627 NADAIA
-635 TTARTNAIAQEVT
+635 QEVT
-648 DRNAAIK
+648 DR
-655 VETDARTKAETAI
+655 
-668 KNSIGTMTADGS
+668 G
-680 YAKKANSLSAN
+680 
-691 ITALDTQAK
+691 
-700 ANADAI
+700 
-706 AKEVTARGTAITNA
+706 NA
-720 INKEVND
+720 IQKEVND
-727 RNTAITAA
+727 RKTAISEA
-735 KTELQGQLTTLS
+735 KTELQGKLDTLS

-757 KASIALGGAKGTQ
+757 KAAISLGGAKGTK
-770 ITNVMAGDISKADST
+770 ITNVMAGDISKANST

-793 FTTNAN
+793 FTTNTN
-799 LAKEISDREKA
+799 LATEISERKAA
-810 IAQEVKDRDA
+810 IAKEVEDRDA

-844 NMTTISDAGKTQIKN
+844 NMTTITDAGKTQIKN

-873 TVTAAEDE
+873 TITAAEDE
-881 NGNKTYTVKATM
+881 AGNKTYTVKATM
-893 GTIAKGQTGLVSGD
+893 GTVAKGQTGLVSGDAVNAAIETEKTARTTAESAINNKIAAETDARTKTETAIKNSIGTMAADGTYAKKANSLSANITALDTQAKKNADAIAQEVTDRGNAIQKEVNDRKTAISEAKTELQGKLDTLSGNAVQYTDATKAAISLGGAKGTKITNVMAGDISKANSTDAVNGGQLFTTNTNLATEISERKAAIAKEVEDRDAAIKKETDARTESEAAINNAITNIKNMTTITDAGKTQIKELSKEAVKVAQGENITITTAEDEAGNKTYTVKATMGTVAKGQTGLVSGD

-912 IEAEKTARTKAV
+912 IEAEKVARTQAV

-965 NTRAAKYDGDDNVLM
+965 NTRAAKYDSDDNVLM

-1022 ESIDT
+1022 DSIDT

-1033 KLTETINANQTA
+1033 KLTETMNANQTT
-1045 INSASE
+1045 ISSTSE
-1051 MVNNI
+1051 MVNTI
-1056 ADNRVNTNL
+1056 ANNRVNTNL

-1078 IVQDEI
+1078 LVQEEI
-1084 AKYMKTQGQIEE
+1084 ANYMKTQGQTEE
-1096 STATV
+1096 TTATV
-1101 KTAPA
+1101 KATPA
-1106 KVQTANIMTAGS
+1106 KVQAANIMTAGS

-1140 VVVDNVSDGEIAKG
+1140 AVVDNVSDGEIAKG

-1182 ENIAKSQGNIATN
+1182 GNIAKNQGNIATN

-1244 TLANKNGKISVSV
+1244 TLGNENGKISVNV

-1263 APGNKGLMTGD
+1263 APGNTGLMTGD
-1274 AVYQAIKDIPTNTT
+1274 AVYQAIKDIPTNAT
-1288 LNGKTDTNLGNL
+1288 LEGKTDTNLGNL
-1300 TDEGKTNIKNLAK
+1300 TDEGKTNIKTLAK

-1323 ITVEST
+1323 ITVETT
-1329 VDKATGNKKYTVNV
+1329 VDETTGNQKYTVSV
-1343 NANGQ
+1343 NADGQ

-1368 KIKNATVN
+1368 KIKDVTVN
-1376 TDQIKQAM
+1376 TDQIKQTL

-1397 NQKLQEK
+1397 DQKLQEK

-1431 QKVAIGEVKEGE
+1431 EKVAIGEVKEGE

-1463 KESTVDKDLSNISDK
+1463 KESTVDKDLSNITDK
-1478 AKEKIGD
+1478 AVEKIGD

-1515 VSNESIKAAVKN
+1515 VSNESIKAAVKT

-1564 SNINKEKWT
+1564 SNIDKEKWT

-1603 STGMI
+1603 STGLI

-1619 EDNST
+1619 EDSST

-1663 AYADMNQGF
+1663 AYADMNHGF

-1701 KMSFAVGYGHYKGG
+1701 KMSFAVGYGHYKSG

>member
-60 YDDAYP
+60 YDDAYA

-81 NVKNGDIAKGSKQ
+81 NVANGDMAKESKQ

-102 DVNQKVVA
+102 DVNQKVIA
-110 FDGKLADVQTNI
+110 FDGKISTVQTNI
-122 AKTQTNVTTL
+122 SKVQGNVASLTT
-132 QTKVNTMKDTVDTV
+132 TVVNMKDTVDTV
-146 NDTLNNG
+146 NDTLNSG

-178 KNISLSADA
+178 KNISLTADS
-187 NGSLVITAKADG
+187 NGSLIITAKADG
-199 KVARGDTNLVSG
+199 KVARGDSNLVSG
-211 DAVNTAISAETTAR
+211 DAVNTAIEAEKTARTTAESAINNKIAAETTAR
-225 TNAIAQEVRDRN
+225 TNAIAQEVKNRD

-251 AAIKNS
+251 TAIKAS
-257 IGTMAADGSYAKKAN
+257 IGTMATDGSYAKKAN

-293 KEVTARGTAITNA
+293 QEVTNRGIAISNA

-364 ISNANSTDAVN
+364 ISKADSTDAVN

-383 KNLATEIS
+383 TNLATEIS
-391 DRKAAIAQE
+391 NRKAAIA
-400 VKDRD
+400 D
-405 AAIKVE
+405 
-411 TDARKESE
+411 E
-419 AAIKNDIT
+419 A
-427 KIQNM
+427 
-432 TNITDAGK
+432 
-440 TQIKNLSKEAV
+440 SKR
-451 KVAQGENITITST
+451 ENA
-464 EDENGNKTY
+464 DN
-473 TVKATMGTVAK
+473 A
-484 GQTGLVSGDAVN
+484 
-496 TAIENEKAA
+496 
-505 RTTAESKINTQI
+505 
-517 GTINT
+517 INT
-522 KIGTMADNGNYVKAA
+522 KIGTMTADGNYAKAGN
-537 ESISANIT
+537 SISANIT

-552 KNADAIA
+552 KNADAIST
-559 AETTARTNAIAQEV
+559 ETTARINAIAQEV
-573 KDRNAAIQKETD
+573 KDRDAAIQKETD

-605 TYAKKANS
+605 TYAKKGNS

-627 NADAIAAE
+627 NADAIAK
-635 TTARTNAIAQEVT
+635 EVT
-648 DRNAAIK
+648 D
-655 VETDARTKAETAI
+655 
-668 KNSIGTMTADGS
+668 
-680 YAKKANSLSAN
+680 
-691 ITALDTQAK
+691 
-700 ANADAI
+700 
-706 AKEVTARGTAITNA
+706 RGTAITDA

-727 RNTAITAA
+727 RNTAITTA
-735 KTELQGQLTTLS
+735 KNELKGQLNTLS

-757 KASIALGGAKGTQ
+757 KAAIHLDGAKGTK

-793 FTTNAN
+793 FTTNTN
-799 LAKEISDREKA
+799 LATEISDRKAA

-820 AIKVE
+820 AIKKG
-825 TDARKD
+825 TDARTE
-831 SEAAINKAITNIQ
+831 SEATINNAITNIK
-844 NMTTISDAGKTQIKN
+844 NMTTITDAGKTQIKN

-873 TVTAAEDE
+873 TITATEDKD
-881 NGNKTYTVKATM
+881 GNKTYTVKATM
-893 GTIAKGQTGLVSGD
+893 GTVAKGQTGLVSGD

-912 IEAEKTARTKAV
+912 IEAEKVARTQAV
-924 NTINNTIGTIAADG
+924 KTINDTIGTIAADG

-965 NTRAAKYDGDDNVLM
+965 NTRAVKYDGDDNVLM

-1022 ESIDT
+1022 DSIDT

-1033 KLTETINANQTA
+1033 KLTETMNANQTT
-1045 INSASE
+1045 ISSTSE
-1051 MVNNI
+1051 MVNTI
-1056 ADNRVNTNL
+1056 ANNRVNTNL

-1078 IVQDEI
+1078 LVQEEI
-1084 AKYMKTQGQIEE
+1084 ANYMKTQGQTEGT
-1096 STATV
+1096 TATV
-1101 KTAPA
+1101 KATPA
-1106 KVQTANIMTAGS
+1106 KVQAANIMTAGS

-1182 ENIAKSQGNIATN
+1182 GNIAKNQGNIATN

-1222 GHTTTTIT
+1222 GKTTTTIT

-1244 TLANKNGKISVSV
+1244 TLGDKNGKISVSV

-1323 ITVEST
+1323 ITVENT
-1329 VDKATGNKKYTVNV
+1329 VDEATGNKKYTVSV
-1343 NANGQ
+1343 NADGQ
-1348 IAEGNT
+1348 IAAGNT

-1397 NQKLQEK
+1397 DQKLQEK

-1431 QKVAIGEVKEGE
+1431 EKVAIGEVKEGE

-1507 NAKTYQVN
+1507 NTKTYQVN
-1515 VSNESIKAAVKN
+1515 VSNESIKAAVKT

-1564 SNINKEKWT
+1564 SNIDKEKWT

-1603 STGMI
+1603 STGLI

-1619 EDNST
+1619 EDSST

-1644 EKDAS
+1644 EKNAS

-1663 AYADMNQGF
+1663 AYADMNHGF

-1701 KMSFAVGYGHYKGG
+1701 KMSFAVGYGHYKSG

>member
-81 NVKNGDIAKGSKQ
+81 NVANGDMAKGSKQ

-102 DVNQKVVA
+102 DVNQKVIA
-110 FDGKLADVQTNI
+110 FDGRLATVQGNI
-122 AKTQTNVTTL
+122 SKVQGNVASLTT
-132 QTKVNTMKDTVDTV
+132 TVVNMKDTVDTV
-146 NDTLNNG
+146 NDTLNSG

-178 KNISLSADA
+178 KNISLTADS
-187 NGSLVITAKADG
+187 NGSLIITAKADG
-199 KVARGDTNLVSG
+199 KVARGDSNLVSG
-211 DAVNTAISAETTAR
+211 DAVNTAIEAEKTAR
-225 TNAIAQEVRDRN
+225 TTAESAIN
-237 AAIQKETDARTTAE
+237 NKIAAETDARTKAE
-251 AAIKNS
+251 TAIKNS
-257 IGTMAADGSYAKKAN
+257 IGTMAADGTYAKKAN

-293 KEVTARGTAITNA
+293 QEVTDRGNA
-306 INKEVNDRNTAI
+306 IQKEVNDRKTAI
-318 TAAKTELQGQLTTL
+318 SEAKTELQGKLDTL

-339 TDATKASIALGGAK
+339 TDATKAAISLGGAK

-364 ISNANSTDAVN
+364 ISKADSTDAVN

-411 TDARKESE
+411 TDARKDSE
-419 AAIKNDIT
+419 AAINKAIT
-427 KIQNM
+427 NIQNM
-432 TNITDAGK
+432 TTITDAGK

-451 KVAQGENITITST
+451 KVAQGENITVTAA
-464 EDENGNKTY
+464 EDEAGNKTY

-496 TAIENEKAA
+496 AAIEAEKTA
-505 RTTAESKINTQI
+505 RTTAESAIN
-517 GTINT
+517 N
-522 KIGTMADNGNYVKAA
+522 K
-537 ESISANIT
+537 
-545 ALDTQAK
+545 
-552 KNADAIA
+552 IA
-559 AETTARTNAIAQEV
+559 A
-573 KDRNAAIQKETD
+573 ETD
-585 ARTTAE
+585 ARTKAE

-627 NADAIAAE
+627 NADAIA
-635 TTARTNAIAQEVT
+635 QEVT
-648 DRNAAIK
+648 DR
-655 VETDARTKAETAI
+655 
-668 KNSIGTMTADGS
+668 G
-680 YAKKANSLSAN
+680 
-691 ITALDTQAK
+691 
-700 ANADAI
+700 
-706 AKEVTARGTAITNA
+706 NA
-720 INKEVND
+720 IQKEVND
-727 RNTAITAA
+727 RKTAISEA
-735 KTELQGQLTTLS
+735 KTELQGKLDTLS

-757 KASIALGGAKGTQ
+757 KAAISLGGAKGTK

-793 FTTNAN
+793 FTTNKN
-799 LAKEISDREKA
+799 LATEISDRKAA

-844 NMTTISDAGKTQIKN
+844 NMTTITDAGKTQIKN

-881 NGNKTYTVKATM
+881 AGNKTYTVKATM
-893 GTIAKGQTGLVSGD
+893 GTVAKGQTGLVSGD

-912 IEAEKTARTKAV
+912 IEAEKVARTQAV
-924 NTINNTIGTIAADG
+924 KTINDTIGTIAADG

-965 NTRAAKYDGDDNVLM
+965 NTRAVKYDGDDNVLM

-1022 ESIDT
+1022 DSIDT

-1033 KLTETINANQTA
+1033 KLTETMNANQTT
-1045 INSASE
+1045 ISSTSE
-1051 MVNNI
+1051 MVNTI
-1056 ADNRVNTNL
+1056 ANNRVNTNL

-1078 IVQDEI
+1078 LVQEEI
-1084 AKYMKTQGQIEE
+1084 ANYMKIQGQTEE
-1096 STATV
+1096 TTATV
-1101 KTAPA
+1101 KATPA
-1106 KVQTANIMTAGS
+1106 KVQAANIMTAGS

-1182 ENIAKSQGNIATN
+1182 GNIAKNQGNIATN

-1222 GHTTTTIT
+1222 GKTTTTIT
-1230 KDNPQLEFTSGEYI
+1230 KDNPQLKFTSGEYI
-1244 TLANKNGKISVSV
+1244 TLGDKNGKISVSV

-1300 TDEGKTNIKNLAK
+1300 TDEGKTKIKNIAK

-1323 ITVEST
+1323 ITVENT
-1329 VDKATGNKKYTVNV
+1329 VDETTGNKKYTVSV
-1343 NANGQ
+1343 NADGQ
-1348 IAEGNT
+1348 IAAGNT

-1397 NQKLQEK
+1397 DQKLQGK

-1478 AKEKIGD
+1478 AVEKIGD

-1515 VSNESIKAAVKN
+1515 VSNESIKAAVKT

-1603 STGMI
+1603 STGLI

-1619 EDNST
+1619 EDSST

>member
-76 GVVVD
+76 GVVID
-81 NVKNGDIAKGSKQ
+81 NVNDGDISKGSKQ
-94 AVNGGQLY
+94 AVNGNQLY
-102 DVNQKVVA
+102 DVTQKVNA
-110 FDGKLADVQTNI
+110 FNGTLADTQTNI
-122 AKTQTNVTTL
+122 SKVQGNVASLTT
-132 QTKVNTMKDTVDTV
+132 TVVNMKDTVDTV

-178 KNISLSADA
+178 KNISLTADT

-199 KVARGDTNLVSG
+199 KVAAGDTNLVSG
-211 DAVNTAISAETTAR
+211 DAVNTAIEAEKT
-225 TNAIAQEVRDRN
+225 
-237 AAIQKETDARTTAE
+237 ARTTAE
-251 AAIKNS
+251 SAINTK
-257 IGTMAADGSYAKKAN
+257 IGTMAADGHYTKAAN
-272 SLSANITALDT
+272 SISANITALDT
-283 QAKKNADAIA
+283 QAKANADAIA
-293 KEVTARGTAITNA
+293 QEVTNRGTAITKA

-339 TDATKASIALGGAK
+339 TDTTKASIALGGAK

-364 ISNANSTDAVN
+364 ISKADSTDAVNGGQLYTTNQNVAKEIEDRKAAISDEANKRTEADNAINTKIGTMAADGNYAKTANSISANITTLDTQAKKNADAISAETTARTNAIAQEVTDRNAAIKVETDARTKAEKAIKDSIGTMTADGSYAKKANSLSTNITALDTQAKKNTDAIAKEVTDRGTAITNAINKEVTDRNSAIKTAKDELQGKLTTLSGNAVQYTDETKTAIALGGADGTKITNVKAGDISKADSTDAVN

-383 KNLATEIS
+383 TNLATEIS
-391 DRKAAIAQE
+391 DRKAAIAKE

-411 TDARKESE
+411 TDARTESE
-419 AAIKNDIT
+419 AAINKAIT
-427 KIQNM
+427 NIQNM
-432 TNITDAGK
+432 TTISDAGK
-440 TQIKNLSKEAV
+440 TQIKELSKAAV
-451 KVAQGENITITST
+451 KVAQGENITITAA
-464 EDENGNKTY
+464 EDEDGNKTY

-496 TAIENEKAA
+496 TAIE
-505 RTTAESKINTQI
+505 
-517 GTINT
+517 
-522 KIGTMADNGNYVKAA
+522 
-537 ESISANIT
+537 
-545 ALDTQAK
+545 
-552 KNADAIA
+552 
-559 AETTARTNAIAQEV
+559 
-573 KDRNAAIQKETD
+573 
-585 ARTTAE
+585 
-591 TAIKNSIGTMAADG
+591 
-605 TYAKKANS
+605 
-613 LSANITALD
+613 
-622 TQAKK
+622 
-627 NADAIAAE
+627 
-635 TTARTNAIAQEVT
+635 
-648 DRNAAIK
+648 
-655 VETDARTKAETAI
+655 
-668 KNSIGTMTADGS
+668 
-680 YAKKANSLSAN
+680 
-691 ITALDTQAK
+691 
-700 ANADAI
+700 
-706 AKEVTARGTAITNA
+706 
-720 INKEVND
+720 
-727 RNTAITAA
+727 
-735 KTELQGQLTTLS
+735 
-747 GNAVQYTDAT
+747 
-757 KASIALGGAKGTQ
+757 
-770 ITNVMAGDISKADST
+770 
-785 DAVNGGQL
+785 
-793 FTTNAN
+793 
-799 LAKEISDREKA
+799 
-810 IAQEVKDRDA
+810 
-820 AIKVE
+820 
-825 TDARKD
+825 
-831 SEAAINKAITNIQ
+831 
-844 NMTTISDAGKTQIKN
+844 
-859 LSKEAVKVAQGENI
+859 
-873 TVTAAEDE
+873 
-881 NGNKTYTVKATM
+881 
-893 GTIAKGQTGLVSGD
+893 
-907 AVNTA
+907 
-912 IEAEKTARTKAV
+912 AEKTARTQAV

-938 NYIQKAGTISAN
+938 NYIQKVGTISAN

-989 ITNLKEGAVNTTS
+989 ITNLKEGAVTTTS

-1022 ESIDT
+1022 TSIDT

-1033 KLTETINANQTA
+1033 KLTETMNANQTT
-1045 INSASE
+1045 ISSTSE
-1051 MVNNI
+1051 MVNTI
-1056 ADNRVNTNL
+1056 ANNRVNTNL
-1065 SNLTVQGQNKLKN
+1065 SNLSVQGQNKLKN
-1078 IVQDEI
+1078 LVHDEI
-1084 AKYMKTQGQIEE
+1084 ANYMKNKDQTGET
-1096 STATV
+1096 TATV
-1101 KTAPA
+1101 KTASA
-1106 KVQTANIMTAGS
+1106 KAQAANIMTAGS
-1118 GDPVTYDDAYE
+1118 GDPVTYDDAYA

-1140 VVVDNVSDGEIAKG
+1140 VVVDNVADGDIAKG

-1182 ENIAKSQGNIATN
+1182 GNIAKNQGNIATN

-1212 MNTGINVTVD
+1212 MSTGINVTVD

-1263 APGNKGLMTGD
+1263 TPGNTGLMTGD

-1288 LNGKTDTNLGNL
+1288 LQGKTDTNLGNL

-1323 ITVEST
+1323 ITVENT
-1329 VDKATGNKKYTVNV
+1329 VDEATGNKKYTVSV
-1343 NANGQ
+1343 NADGQ

-1368 KIKNATVN
+1368 KIKNVTVN
-1376 TDQIKQAM
+1376 TDQIKQTM

-1397 NQKLQEK
+1397 DQKLQEK

-1410 DTELSKKVNADGTGI
+1410 DTELSKKVNADGSGI

-1431 QKVAIGEVKEGE
+1431 EKVAIGEVKEGE

-1515 VSNESIKAAVKN
+1515 VSNESIKAAVKG

-1552 KEDLDKKVNTDA
+1552 QEDLDKKVNTDA
-1564 SNINKEKWT
+1564 SNIDKEKWT

-1608 DSSDGSMHIGK
+1608 DSSNGSMHLGK
-1619 EDNST
+1619 EDSST

-1701 KMSFAVGYGHYKGG
+1701 KMSFAVGYGHYKSG

>member
-60 YDDAYP
+60 YDDAYA

-81 NVKNGDIAKGSKQ
+81 NVANGDMAKGSKQ

-102 DVNQKVVA
+102 DVNQKVIA
-110 FDGKLADVQTNI
+110 FDGKISTVQTNI
-122 AKTQTNVTTL
+122 SKVQGNVTSLT
-132 QTKVNTMKDTVDTV
+132 TTVVNMKDTVDTV
-146 NDTLNNG
+146 NDTLNSG
-153 ITMTANGKTIK
+153 ITMTADGKTIK

-178 KNISLSADA
+178 KNISLTADA

-199 KVARGDTNLVSG
+199 KVTRGDSNLVSG
-211 DAVNTAISAETTAR
+211 DAVNTAIEAEKTARTTAESAITDKIAAETTAR
-225 TNAIAQEVRDRN
+225 TNAIAQEVRERD
-237 AAIQKETDARTTAE
+237 AAIKVETDERKESE

-257 IGTMAADGSYAKKAN
+257 IGTMAADGHYAKAAN
-272 SLSANITALDT
+272 SISANITALDT
-283 QAKKNADAIA
+283 QAKANADAIA
-293 KEVTARGTAITNA
+293 QEVTDRDNAIQEEVNNRKTAIS
-306 INKEVNDRNTAI
+306 E
-318 TAAKTELQGQLTTL
+318 AKTELQGKLDTL

-339 TDATKASIALGGAK
+339 TDATKTAIHLDGAN

-364 ISNANSTDAVN
+364 ISKANSTDAVN

-383 KNLATEIS
+383 TNLATEIS
-391 DRKAAIAQE
+391 ERKAAIAKE
-400 VKDRD
+400 VEDRD

-419 AAIKNDIT
+419 AAINNAIT
-427 KIQNM
+427 NIQNM
-432 TNITDAGK
+432 TTITDAGK

-451 KVAQGENITITST
+451 KVAQGENITITAA
-464 EDENGNKTY
+464 EDETGNKTY

-496 TAIENEKAA
+496 AAIEAEKTA
-505 RTTAESKINTQI
+505 RTTAESEINTKI

-522 KIGTMADNGNYVKAA
+522 KIGTMAADGHYAKAA
-537 ESISANIT
+537 
-545 ALDTQAK
+545 
-552 KNADAIA
+552 
-559 AETTARTNAIAQEV
+559 
-573 KDRNAAIQKETD
+573 
-585 ARTTAE
+585 
-591 TAIKNSIGTMAADG
+591 NSI
-605 TYAKKANS
+605 
-613 LSANITALD
+613 
-622 TQAKK
+622 
-627 NADAIAAE
+627 
-635 TTARTNAIAQEVT
+635 
-648 DRNAAIK
+648 
-655 VETDARTKAETAI
+655 
-668 KNSIGTMTADGS
+668 
-680 YAKKANSLSAN
+680 SAN

-706 AKEVTARGTAITNA
+706 AQEVTDRDNAIQEEVNNRKTAIS
-720 INKEVND
+720 E
-727 RNTAITAA
+727 A
-735 KTELQGQLTTLS
+735 KTELQGKLDTLS

-757 KASIALGGAKGTQ
+757 KTAIHLDGANGTK
-770 ITNVMAGDISKADST
+770 ITNVMAGDISKANST

-793 FTTNAN
+793 FTTNTN
-799 LAKEISDREKA
+799 LATEISERKAA
-810 IAQEVKDRDA
+810 IAKEVEDRDA

-825 TDARKD
+825 TDARKE
-831 SEAAINKAITNIQ
+831 SEAAINNAITNIK
-844 NMTTISDAGKTQIKN
+844 NMTTITDAGKTQIKE

-873 TVTAAEDE
+873 TITATEDE
-881 NGNKTYTVKATM
+881 AGNKTYTVKATM
-893 GTIAKGQTGLVSGD
+893 GTVAKGQTDLVSGD

-912 IEAEKTARTKAV
+912 IEAEKEARTQDV

-1022 ESIDT
+1022 ESVDT

-1033 KLTETINANQTA
+1033 KLTETMNANQTT
-1045 INSASE
+1045 ISSTSE
-1051 MVNNI
+1051 MVNTITN
-1056 ADNRVNTNL
+1056 NRVNTNL

-1078 IVQDEI
+1078 LVQEEI
-1084 AKYMKTQGQIEE
+1084 ANYMKTQGQTEE
-1096 STATV
+1096 TTATV
-1101 KTAPA
+1101 KATPA
-1106 KVQTANIMTAGS
+1106 KVKAANIMTARS

-1140 VVVDNVSDGEIAKG
+1140 AVVDNVSDGEIAKG

-1182 ENIAKSQGNIATN
+1182 GNIAKNQGNIATN

-1222 GHTTTTIT
+1222 GNTTTTIT

-1244 TLANKNGKISVSV
+1244 TLGDKNGKISVSV

-1274 AVYQAIKDIPTNTT
+1274 AVYQAIKDIPTNAT
-1288 LNGKTDTNLGNL
+1288 LEGKTDTNLGNL
-1300 TDEGKTNIKNLAK
+1300 TDEGKTNIKTLAK

-1323 ITVEST
+1323 ITVETT
-1329 VDKATGNKKYTVNV
+1329 VDEITGNQKYTVSV
-1343 NANGQ
+1343 NADGQ

-1368 KIKNATVN
+1368 KIKDVTVN
-1376 TDQIKQAM
+1376 TDQIKQTL

-1397 NQKLQEK
+1397 DQKLQEK

-1431 QKVAIGEVKEGE
+1431 EKVAIGEVKEGE

-1463 KESTVDKDLSNISDK
+1463 KESTVDKDLSNITDK
-1478 AKEKIGD
+1478 AVEKIGD

-1515 VSNESIKAAVKN
+1515 VSNESIKAAVKT

-1564 SNINKEKWT
+1564 SNIDKEKWT

-1603 STGMI
+1603 STGLI

-1619 EDNST
+1619 EDSST

-1701 KMSFAVGYGHYKGG
+1701 KMSFAIGYGHYKGG

>member
-60 YDDAYP
+60 YDDAYA

-81 NVKNGDIAKGSKQ
+81 NVANGDMAKGSKQ

-102 DVNQKVVA
+102 DVNQKVIA
-110 FDGKLADVQTNI
+110 FDGRLATVQGNI
-122 AKTQTNVTTL
+122 SKVQGNVANLTT
-132 QTKVNTMKDTVDTV
+132 TVVNMKDTVDTV
-146 NDTLNNG
+146 NDTLNSG

-178 KNISLSADA
+178 KNISLTADS
-187 NGSLVITAKADG
+187 NGSLIITAKADG
-199 KVARGDTNLVSG
+199 KVARGDSNLVSG
-211 DAVNTAISAETTAR
+211 DAVNTAIEAEKTAR
-225 TNAIAQEVRDRN
+225 TNAITQEVKDRN

-251 AAIKNS
+251 TAIKNS
-257 IGTMAADGSYAKKAN
+257 IGTMAADGTYAKKEN

-293 KEVTARGTAITNA
+293 QEVTNRGIAISNAINKEVNDRNTAITAAKTELQGQLTTLSGNAVQYTDATKASIALGGAKGTKITNVMAGDISKADSTDAVNGGQLFTTNTNLATEISNRKAAIADEASKRENADNAINTKIGTMTADGNYAKAGNSISANITALDTQAKKNADAIAAETTARTNAIAQEVKDRDAAIQKETDARTTAETAIKNSIGTMAADGTYAKKANSLSANITALDTQAKANADAIAQEVTNRGTAITNA

-364 ISNANSTDAVN
+364 ISKADSTDAVN

-419 AAIKNDIT
+419 AAINNAIT
-427 KIQNM
+427 NIKNM
-432 TNITDAGK
+432 TTITDAGK
-440 TQIKNLSKEAV
+440 TQIKELSKEAV
-451 KVAQGENITITST
+451 KIAQGENITITAA
-464 EDENGNKTY
+464 EDEAGNKTY

-496 TAIENEKAA
+496 TAIEAEKA
-505 RTTAESKINTQI
+505 E
-517 GTINT
+517 
-522 KIGTMADNGNYVKAA
+522 
-537 ESISANIT
+537 
-545 ALDTQAK
+545 
-552 KNADAIA
+552 
-559 AETTARTNAIAQEV
+559 
-573 KDRNAAIQKETD
+573 RNQ
-585 ARTTAE
+585 
-591 TAIKNSIGTMAADG
+591 
-605 TYAKKANS
+605 
-613 LSANITALD
+613 
-622 TQAKK
+622 
-627 NADAIAAE
+627 
-635 TTARTNAIAQEVT
+635 
-648 DRNAAIK
+648 
-655 VETDARTKAETAI
+655 
-668 KNSIGTMTADGS
+668 
-680 YAKKANSLSAN
+680 
-691 ITALDTQAK
+691 
-700 ANADAI
+700 
-706 AKEVTARGTAITNA
+706 
-720 INKEVND
+720 
-727 RNTAITAA
+727 
-735 KTELQGQLTTLS
+735 
-747 GNAVQYTDAT
+747 
-757 KASIALGGAKGTQ
+757 
-770 ITNVMAGDISKADST
+770 
-785 DAVNGGQL
+785 
-793 FTTNAN
+793 
-799 LAKEISDREKA
+799 
-810 IAQEVKDRDA
+810 
-820 AIKVE
+820 
-825 TDARKD
+825 
-831 SEAAINKAITNIQ
+831 
-844 NMTTISDAGKTQIKN
+844 
-859 LSKEAVKVAQGENI
+859 
-873 TVTAAEDE
+873 
-881 NGNKTYTVKATM
+881 
-893 GTIAKGQTGLVSGD
+893 
-907 AVNTA
+907 
-912 IEAEKTARTKAV
+912 AV
-924 NTINNTIGTIAADG
+924 NTINNTIGTIAENG

-989 ITNLKEGAVNTTS
+989 ITNLKEGAVTTTS

-1022 ESIDT
+1022 DSIDT

-1033 KLTETINANQTA
+1033 KLTETMNANQTT
-1045 INSASE
+1045 ISSTSE
-1051 MVNNI
+1051 MVNTI
-1056 ADNRVNTNL
+1056 ANNRVNTNL

-1078 IVQDEI
+1078 LVQEEI
-1084 AKYMKTQGQIEE
+1084 ANYMKTQGQTEE
-1096 STATV
+1096 TTATV
-1101 KTAPA
+1101 KATPA
-1106 KVQTANIMTAGS
+1106 KVQAANIMTAGG

-1182 ENIAKSQGNIATN
+1182 GNIAKNQGNIATN

-1222 GHTTTTIT
+1222 GKTTTTIT

-1244 TLANKNGKISVSV
+1244 TLGDKNGKISVSV

-1313 EAVTVEGGNH
+1313 EAITVEGGNH

-1329 VDKATGNKKYTVNV
+1329 VDEATGNKKYTVNV

-1397 NQKLQEK
+1397 DQKLQEK
-1404 ADKTYV
+1404 ANKTYV

-1456 ANATQNL
+1456 ANATQSL

-1478 AKEKIGD
+1478 AKDKIGD

-1603 STGMI
+1603 STGLI

-1619 EDNST
+1619 EDSST

-1649 SAANVGYVA
+1649 SAANVGYIA

>member
-60 YDDAYP
+60 YDDAYA

-81 NVKNGDIAKGSKQ
+81 NVANGDMAKGSKQ

-102 DVNQKVVA
+102 DVNQKVIA
-110 FDGKLADVQTNI
+110 FDGRLADVQTNI
-122 AKTQTNVTTL
+122 AKAQTNVTTL
-132 QTKVNTMKDTVDTV
+132 QAKVNKMKNTVDTV
-146 NDTLNNG
+146 NDTLNSG

-187 NGSLVITAKADG
+187 SGSLVITAKADG
-199 KVARGDTNLVSG
+199 KVVAGDTNLVSG
-211 DAVNTAISAETTAR
+211 DAVNSAIEAEKTARTAAESAINNKIGTMAADGHYAKVANSISANITALDTQAKKNADAISAETTAR
-225 TNAIAQEVRDRN
+225 TKAIAQEVTDRN
-237 AAIQKETDARTTAE
+237 AAIKVETDARTKAE
-251 AAIKNS
+251 TAIKTS
-257 IGTMAADGSYAKKAN
+257 IGSMAADGSYAKKAN

-283 QAKKNADAIA
+283 QTKANADAIA
-293 KEVTARGTAITNA
+293 QEVTDRGTAITNA

-318 TAAKTELQGQLTTL
+318 TTAKNELKGQLNTL

-339 TDATKASIALGGAK
+339 TDATKAAIALGGAK

-364 ISNANSTDAVN
+364 ISKANSTDAVN

-391 DRKAAIAQE
+391 NRKAAIAQE

-411 TDARKESE
+411 TDARTESE
-419 AAIKNDIT
+419 AAINNAIT
-427 KIQNM
+427 NIKNM
-432 TNITDAGK
+432 TTITDAGK
-440 TQIKNLSKEAV
+440 TQIKELSKEAV
-451 KVAQGENITITST
+451 KIAQGENITITAA
-464 EDENGNKTY
+464 EDEAGNKTY

-496 TAIENEKAA
+496 TAIEAEKAA
-505 RTTAESKINTQI
+505 RTQAVK
-517 GTINT
+517 TIN
-522 KIGTMADNGNYVKAA
+522 D
-537 ESISANIT
+537 
-545 ALDTQAK
+545 
-552 KNADAIA
+552 
-559 AETTARTNAIAQEV
+559 
-573 KDRNAAIQKETD
+573 
-585 ARTTAE
+585 
-591 TAIKNSIGTMAADG
+591 
-605 TYAKKANS
+605 
-613 LSANITALD
+613 
-622 TQAKK
+622 
-627 NADAIAAE
+627 
-635 TTARTNAIAQEVT
+635 
-648 DRNAAIK
+648 
-655 VETDARTKAETAI
+655 
-668 KNSIGTMTADGS
+668 
-680 YAKKANSLSAN
+680 
-691 ITALDTQAK
+691 
-700 ANADAI
+700 
-706 AKEVTARGTAITNA
+706 
-720 INKEVND
+720 
-727 RNTAITAA
+727 
-735 KTELQGQLTTLS
+735 
-747 GNAVQYTDAT
+747 
-757 KASIALGGAKGTQ
+757 
-770 ITNVMAGDISKADST
+770 
-785 DAVNGGQL
+785 
-793 FTTNAN
+793 
-799 LAKEISDREKA
+799 
-810 IAQEVKDRDA
+810 
-820 AIKVE
+820 
-825 TDARKD
+825 
-831 SEAAINKAITNIQ
+831 
-844 NMTTISDAGKTQIKN
+844 
-859 LSKEAVKVAQGENI
+859 
-873 TVTAAEDE
+873 
-881 NGNKTYTVKATM
+881 
-893 GTIAKGQTGLVSGD
+893 
-907 AVNTA
+907 
-912 IEAEKTARTKAV
+912 
-924 NTINNTIGTIAADG
+924 TIGTIATDG
-938 NYIQKAGTISAN
+938 NYIQKTGTISAN

-1002 TDAIN
+1002 TDAVN

-1022 ESIDT
+1022 EFIDT

-1045 INSASE
+1045 INSTTE

-1056 ADNRVNTNL
+1056 ADNCINTNL
-1065 SNLTVQGQNKLKN
+1065 SNLSGQGQNKLKN
-1078 IVQDEI
+1078 IVQEEI
-1084 AKYMKTQGQIEE
+1084 ANYMKTQGQTEE
-1096 STATV
+1096 TTATV
-1101 KTAPA
+1101 KATPA
-1106 KVQTANIMTAGS
+1106 KVQAANIMTAGT
-1118 GDPVTYDDAYE
+1118 GTPVTYDDAYE

-1140 VVVDNVSDGEIAKG
+1140 AVVDNVADGEIAKG

-1182 ENIAKSQGNIATN
+1182 GNIAKNQGNIATN
-1195 TTKLI
+1195 TSKLL
-1200 TLGDKVSDITDA
+1200 TLGNKVSDITDA
-1212 MNTGINVTVD
+1212 MNTGVNVTVD
-1222 GHTTTTIT
+1222 GNTTTTIT

-1329 VDKATGNKKYTVNV
+1329 VDEATGNKKYTVNV

-1397 NQKLQEK
+1397 DQKLQGK

-1456 ANATQNL
+1456 ANATQSL

-1515 VSNESIKAAVKN
+1515 VSNESIKAAVKT

-1547 IKGTM
+1547 IKGTL

-1603 STGMI
+1603 STGLI

-1619 EDNST
+1619 EDSST

>member
-81 NVKNGDIAKGSKQ
+81 NVANGDISKGSKQ

-110 FDGKLADVQTNI
+110 FNGKLADVQTNI

-199 KVARGDTNLVSG
+199 KVAAGDTNLVSG
-211 DAVNTAISAETTAR
+211 DAVNTAIEAEKTAR
-225 TNAIAQEVRDRN
+225 T
-237 AAIQKETDARTTAE
+237 AAESTINNK
-251 AAIKNS
+251 

-293 KEVTARGTAITNA
+293 QEVTNRGTAITNA

-339 TDATKASIALGGAK
+339 TDTTKASIALGGAK

-364 ISNANSTDAVN
+364 ISKADSTDAVN
-375 GGQLFTTN
+375 GGQLYTTN
-383 KNLATEIS
+383 QNVTKEIE
-391 DRKAAIAQE
+391 DRKAAIS
-400 VKDRD
+400 D
-405 AAIKVE
+405 
-411 TDARKESE
+411 E
-419 AAIKNDIT
+419 A
-427 KIQNM
+427 
-432 TNITDAGK
+432 
-440 TQIKNLSKEAV
+440 SKR
-451 KVAQGENITITST
+451 ENA
-464 EDENGNKTY
+464 DN
-473 TVKATMGTVAK
+473 A
-484 GQTGLVSGDAVN
+484 
-496 TAIENEKAA
+496 
-505 RTTAESKINTQI
+505 
-517 GTINT
+517 INT
-522 KIGTMADNGNYVKAA
+522 KIGTMAANGNYAKTAN
-537 ESISANIT
+537 SISANIT

-552 KNADAIA
+552 KNADAI
-559 AETTARTNAIAQEV
+559 
-573 KDRNAAIQKETD
+573 
-585 ARTTAE
+585 
-591 TAIKNSIGTMAADG
+591 S
-605 TYAKKANS
+605 
-613 LSANITALD
+613 
-622 TQAKK
+622 
-627 NADAIAAE
+627 AE

-691 ITALDTQAK
+691 ITALDTQTK
-700 ANADAI
+700 KNADAI
-706 AKEVTARGTAITNA
+706 AKEVTDRGTAITNA
-720 INKEVND
+720 INKEVTD

-747 GNAVQYTDAT
+747 GNAVQYTDTT
-757 KASIALGGAKGTQ
+757 KASIALGGAKGTK

-793 FTTNAN
+793 FTTNTN

-810 IAQEVKDRDA
+810 IAQERKDRDT

-831 SEAAINKAITNIQ
+831 SEAAIKNDITNIK
-844 NMTTISDAGKTQIKN
+844 NMTNITDAGKTQIKE

-912 IEAEKTARTKAV
+912 IEAEKTARTQAV

-1084 AKYMKTQGQIEE
+1084 ANYMKTQGQTEE

-1140 VVVDNVSDGEIAKG
+1140 VVVDNVSEGEIAKG

-1244 TLANKNGKISVSV
+1244 TLGNKNGKISVSV

-1263 APGNKGLMTGD
+1263 APGNTGLMTGD

-1323 ITVEST
+1323 ITVENT
-1329 VDKATGNKKYTVNV
+1329 VDEATGNKKYTVSV
-1343 NANGQ
+1343 NADGQ
-1348 IAEGNT
+1348 IAAGNT

-1564 SNINKEKWT
+1564 SNIDKGKWT

-1603 STGMI
+1603 STGLI
-1608 DSSDGSMHIGK
+1608 DSSNGSMHLGK
-1619 EDNST
+1619 EDSST

-1764 AQMIDTINNQA
+1764 AQMIETINNQA

>member
-46 MAGMGSSYAADNVT
+46 MAGMGSSYAANNVT
-60 YDDAYP
+60 YDDAYT

-81 NVKNGDIAKGSKQ
+81 NVANGDMAKGSKQ

-102 DVNQKVVA
+102 DVNQKVIA
-110 FDGKLADVQTNI
+110 FDGKISTVQTNI
-122 AKTQTNVTTL
+122 SKVQGNVANLTT
-132 QTKVNTMKDTVDTV
+132 TVVNMKDTVDTV
-146 NDTLNNG
+146 NDTLNSG

-178 KNISLSADA
+178 KNISLTADS
-187 NGSLVITAKADG
+187 NGSLIITAKADG
-199 KVARGDTNLVSG
+199 KVARGDSNLVSG
-211 DAVNTAISAETTAR
+211 DAVNTAIEAEKTAR
-225 TNAIAQEVRDRN
+225 TTEESKINN
-237 AAIQKETDARTTAE
+237 K
-251 AAIKNS
+251 

-293 KEVTARGTAITNA
+293 QEVTNRGIAISNA

-364 ISNANSTDAVN
+364 ISKANSTDAVNGGQLFTTNKNLATEISNRKAAIADEASKRENADNAINTKIGTMAADGNYAKAGNSISANITALDTQAKKNADAIAAETTARTNAIAQEVKDRDAAIQKETDARTTAETAIKASIGTMAADGTYAKKGNSLSANITALDTQAKKNADAIAQEVTNRGTAITDAINKEVNDRNTAITTAKNELKGQLNTLSGNAVQYTDATKAAISLGGAKGTKITNVMAGDISKADSTDAVN

-405 AAIKVE
+405 AAIKKE
-411 TDARKESE
+411 TDARTESE
-419 AAIKNDIT
+419 ATINNAITNIKN
-427 KIQNM
+427 M
-432 TNITDAGK
+432 TTITDAGK

-451 KVAQGENITITST
+451 KVAQGENITITT
-464 EDENGNKTY
+464 AEDEAGNKTY

-496 TAIENEKAA
+496 TAIE
-505 RTTAESKINTQI
+505 
-517 GTINT
+517 
-522 KIGTMADNGNYVKAA
+522 
-537 ESISANIT
+537 
-545 ALDTQAK
+545 
-552 KNADAIA
+552 
-559 AETTARTNAIAQEV
+559 
-573 KDRNAAIQKETD
+573 
-585 ARTTAE
+585 
-591 TAIKNSIGTMAADG
+591 
-605 TYAKKANS
+605 
-613 LSANITALD
+613 
-622 TQAKK
+622 
-627 NADAIAAE
+627 
-635 TTARTNAIAQEVT
+635 
-648 DRNAAIK
+648 
-655 VETDARTKAETAI
+655 
-668 KNSIGTMTADGS
+668 
-680 YAKKANSLSAN
+680 
-691 ITALDTQAK
+691 
-700 ANADAI
+700 
-706 AKEVTARGTAITNA
+706 
-720 INKEVND
+720 
-727 RNTAITAA
+727 
-735 KTELQGQLTTLS
+735 
-747 GNAVQYTDAT
+747 
-757 KASIALGGAKGTQ
+757 
-770 ITNVMAGDISKADST
+770 
-785 DAVNGGQL
+785 
-793 FTTNAN
+793 
-799 LAKEISDREKA
+799 
-810 IAQEVKDRDA
+810 
-820 AIKVE
+820 
-825 TDARKD
+825 
-831 SEAAINKAITNIQ
+831 
-844 NMTTISDAGKTQIKN
+844 
-859 LSKEAVKVAQGENI
+859 
-873 TVTAAEDE
+873 
-881 NGNKTYTVKATM
+881 
-893 GTIAKGQTGLVSGD
+893 
-907 AVNTA
+907 
-912 IEAEKTARTKAV
+912 AEKTARTQAV
-924 NTINNTIGTIAADG
+924 KTINDTIGTIAADG

-965 NTRAAKYDGDDNVLM
+965 NTRAVKYDGDDNVLM

-1022 ESIDT
+1022 DSIDT

-1033 KLTETINANQTA
+1033 KLTETMNANQTT
-1045 INSASE
+1045 ISSTSE
-1051 MVNNI
+1051 MVNTI
-1056 ADNRVNTNL
+1056 ANNRVNTNL

-1078 IVQDEI
+1078 LVQEEI
-1084 AKYMKTQGQIEE
+1084 ANYMKTQGQTEE
-1096 STATV
+1096 TTATV
-1101 KTAPA
+1101 KATPA
-1106 KVQTANIMTAGS
+1106 KVQAANIMTAGS

-1182 ENIAKSQGNIATN
+1182 GNIAKNQGNIATN

-1222 GHTTTTIT
+1222 GKTTTTIT

-1244 TLANKNGKISVSV
+1244 TLGDKNGKISVSV

-1323 ITVEST
+1323 ITVENT
-1329 VDKATGNKKYTVNV
+1329 VDEATGNKKYTVSV
-1343 NANGQ
+1343 NADGQ
-1348 IAEGNT
+1348 IAAGNT

-1397 NQKLQEK
+1397 DQKLQEK
-1404 ADKTYV
+1404 ADKIYV

-1431 QKVAIGEVKEGE
+1431 EKVAIGEVKEGE

-1515 VSNESIKAAVKN
+1515 VSNESIKAAVKT

-1603 STGMI
+1603 STGLI

-1619 EDNST
+1619 EDSST

-1663 AYADMNQGF
+1663 AYADMNHGF

-1701 KMSFAVGYGHYKGG
+1701 KMSFAVGYGHYKSG

-1789 SRIENLEQENQEMKK
+1789 SRIENLEQENQEIKK

>member
-81 NVKNGDIAKGSKQ
+81 NVNDGDISKGSKQ
-94 AVNGGQLY
+94 AVNGNQLY
-102 DVNQKVVA
+102 DVTQKVNA
-110 FDGKLADVQTNI
+110 FNGTLADTQTNI
-122 AKTQTNVTTL
+122 SKVQGNVASLTT
-132 QTKVNTMKDTVDTV
+132 TVVNMKYTVDTV

-178 KNISLSADA
+178 KNISLTADA

-211 DAVNTAISAETTAR
+211 DAVNTAIEAEKTAR
-225 TNAIAQEVRDRN
+225 TAAENAIKTNLSTEISERK
-237 AAIQKETDARTTAE
+237 AAISDE
-251 AAIKNS
+251 ASKRENADNAIKAKIGNMEANGHYAKAGNS
-257 IGTMAADGSYAKKAN
+257 I
-272 SLSANITALDT
+272 SANITALDT
-283 QAKKNADAIA
+283 QAKKNADAIST
-293 KEVTARGTAITNA
+293 ETTARTNAIAQEATNRGIAINSA
-306 INKEVNDRNTAI
+306 INKEVSDRNTAI
-318 TAAKTELQGQLTTL
+318 TTAKTELQGKLDTL

-339 TDATKASIALGGAK
+339 TDATKAAISLGGAK

-364 ISNANSTDAVN
+364 ISNANSTDTVN

-411 TDARKESE
+411 TDARKDSE
-419 AAIKNDIT
+419 AAINKAIT
-427 KIQNM
+427 NIQNM
-432 TNITDAGK
+432 TTITDAGK

-451 KVAQGENITITST
+451 KVAQGENITITT
-464 EDENGNKTY
+464 AEDANGNKTY

-496 TAIENEKAA
+496 TAIE
-505 RTTAESKINTQI
+505 
-517 GTINT
+517 
-522 KIGTMADNGNYVKAA
+522 
-537 ESISANIT
+537 
-545 ALDTQAK
+545 
-552 KNADAIA
+552 
-559 AETTARTNAIAQEV
+559 
-573 KDRNAAIQKETD
+573 
-585 ARTTAE
+585 
-591 TAIKNSIGTMAADG
+591 
-605 TYAKKANS
+605 
-613 LSANITALD
+613 
-622 TQAKK
+622 
-627 NADAIAAE
+627 
-635 TTARTNAIAQEVT
+635 
-648 DRNAAIK
+648 
-655 VETDARTKAETAI
+655 
-668 KNSIGTMTADGS
+668 
-680 YAKKANSLSAN
+680 
-691 ITALDTQAK
+691 
-700 ANADAI
+700 
-706 AKEVTARGTAITNA
+706 
-720 INKEVND
+720 
-727 RNTAITAA
+727 
-735 KTELQGQLTTLS
+735 
-747 GNAVQYTDAT
+747 
-757 KASIALGGAKGTQ
+757 
-770 ITNVMAGDISKADST
+770 
-785 DAVNGGQL
+785 
-793 FTTNAN
+793 
-799 LAKEISDREKA
+799 
-810 IAQEVKDRDA
+810 
-820 AIKVE
+820 
-825 TDARKD
+825 
-831 SEAAINKAITNIQ
+831 
-844 NMTTISDAGKTQIKN
+844 
-859 LSKEAVKVAQGENI
+859 
-873 TVTAAEDE
+873 
-881 NGNKTYTVKATM
+881 
-893 GTIAKGQTGLVSGD
+893 
-907 AVNTA
+907 
-912 IEAEKTARTKAV
+912 AEKTARTQAV
-924 NTINNTIGTIAADG
+924 KTINDTIGTIAENG

-989 ITNLKEGAVNTTS
+989 ITNLKEGAVTTTS

-1022 ESIDT
+1022 DSIDT

-1033 KLTETINANQTA
+1033 KLTETMNASQTT
-1045 INSASE
+1045 ISSTSE
-1051 MVNNI
+1051 MINTI
-1056 ADNRVNTNL
+1056 ANNRVNTNL

-1078 IVQDEI
+1078 LVQKEIVN
-1084 AKYMKTQGQIEE
+1084 YMKTQGQTEE
-1096 STATV
+1096 TTATV
-1101 KTAPA
+1101 KATPA
-1106 KVQTANIMTAGS
+1106 KVQAANIMTAGS

-1140 VVVDNVSDGEIAKG
+1140 AVVDNVSDGEIAKG

-1182 ENIAKSQGNIATN
+1182 GNIAKNQGNIATN

-1222 GHTTTTIT
+1222 GNTTTTIT

-1329 VDKATGNKKYTVNV
+1329 VDEATGNKKYTVNV

-1397 NQKLQEK
+1397 DQKLQGK

-1456 ANATQNL
+1456 ANATQSL

-1515 VSNESIKAAVKN
+1515 VSNESIKAAVKT

-1547 IKGTM
+1547 IKGTL

-1573 EQLGTGNVTKD
+1573 EQLGTGNVTKG

-1603 STGMI
+1603 STGLI

-1619 EDNST
+1619 EDSST

>member
-60 YDDAYP
+60 YDDAYA

-81 NVKNGDIAKGSKQ
+81 NVANGDMAKGSKQ

-102 DVNQKVVA
+102 DVNQKVIA
-110 FDGKLADVQTNI
+110 FDGKISTVQTNI
-122 AKTQTNVTTL
+122 SKVQGNVASLTT
-132 QTKVNTMKDTVDTV
+132 TVVNMKDTVDTV
-146 NDTLNNG
+146 NDTLNSG
-153 ITMTANGKTIK
+153 ITMTADGKTIK

-178 KNISLSADA
+178 KNISLTADA

-199 KVARGDTNLVSG
+199 KVTRGDSNLVSG
-211 DAVNTAISAETTAR
+211 DAVNTAIEAEKTARTTAESAINDKIAAETTAR
-225 TNAIAQEVRDRN
+225 TNAIAQEVR
-237 AAIQKETDARTTAE
+237 
-251 AAIKNS
+251 
-257 IGTMAADGSYAKKAN
+257 
-272 SLSANITALDT
+272 
-283 QAKKNADAIA
+283 
-293 KEVTARGTAITNA
+293 
-306 INKEVNDRNTAI
+306 
-318 TAAKTELQGQLTTL
+318 
-332 SGNAVQY
+332 
-339 TDATKASIALGGAK
+339 
-353 GTKITNVMAGD
+353 
-364 ISNANSTDAVN
+364 
-375 GGQLFTTN
+375 
-383 KNLATEIS
+383 
-391 DRKAAIAQE
+391 
-400 VKDRD
+400 DRD

-419 AAIKNDIT
+419 AAIKNSIGTMAADGTYAKKANSLSANITALDTQVKANADAIAQEVTNRGIAISNAINKEVNDRNTAIDTAKNELKGQLNTLSGNAVQYTDATKTAIHLDGANGT
-427 KIQNM
+427 KITNVMAGDISKANSTDAVNGGQLFTTNTNLATEISERKAAIAKEVEDRDAAIKVETDARKDSEAAINNAITNIKNM
-432 TNITDAGK
+432 TTITDAGK
-440 TQIKNLSKEAV
+440 TQIKELSKEAV
-451 KVAQGENITITST
+451 KVAQGENITITAD
-464 EDENGNKTY
+464 EDEAGNKTY

-496 TAIENEKAA
+496 TAIEAEKEA
-505 RTTAESKINTQI
+505 RTQ
-517 GTINT
+517 
-522 KIGTMADNGNYVKAA
+522 
-537 ESISANIT
+537 
-545 ALDTQAK
+545 
-552 KNADAIA
+552 
-559 AETTARTNAIAQEV
+559 
-573 KDRNAAIQKETD
+573 
-585 ARTTAE
+585 
-591 TAIKNSIGTMAADG
+591 
-605 TYAKKANS
+605 
-613 LSANITALD
+613 
-622 TQAKK
+622 
-627 NADAIAAE
+627 
-635 TTARTNAIAQEVT
+635 
-648 DRNAAIK
+648 
-655 VETDARTKAETAI
+655 
-668 KNSIGTMTADGS
+668 
-680 YAKKANSLSAN
+680 
-691 ITALDTQAK
+691 
-700 ANADAI
+700 
-706 AKEVTARGTAITNA
+706 
-720 INKEVND
+720 
-727 RNTAITAA
+727 
-735 KTELQGQLTTLS
+735 
-747 GNAVQYTDAT
+747 
-757 KASIALGGAKGTQ
+757 
-770 ITNVMAGDISKADST
+770 
-785 DAVNGGQL
+785 
-793 FTTNAN
+793 
-799 LAKEISDREKA
+799 
-810 IAQEVKDRDA
+810 
-820 AIKVE
+820 
-825 TDARKD
+825 
-831 SEAAINKAITNIQ
+831 
-844 NMTTISDAGKTQIKN
+844 
-859 LSKEAVKVAQGENI
+859 
-873 TVTAAEDE
+873 
-881 NGNKTYTVKATM
+881 
-893 GTIAKGQTGLVSGD
+893 
-907 AVNTA
+907 
-912 IEAEKTARTKAV
+912 AV

-1022 ESIDT
+1022 ESVDT
-1027 NTTNIT
+1027 NTTNIQ
-1033 KLTETINANQTA
+1033 KLTETMNANQTT
-1045 INSASE
+1045 ISSTSD
-1051 MVNNI
+1051 MVNTI
-1056 ADNRVNTNL
+1056 ADTRVNTNL

-1078 IVQDEI
+1078 LVQKEI
-1084 AKYMKTQGQIEE
+1084 ANYMKINDQTEE
-1096 STATV
+1096 TTATV
-1101 KTAPA
+1101 KATPA
-1106 KVQTANIMTAGS
+1106 KVQAANIMTARTGN
-1118 GDPVTYDDAYE
+1118 PVVYDDAYE

-1140 VVVDNVSDGEIAKG
+1140 VVVDNVADGDIAKG
-1154 SKQAVNGGQLFTMQ
+1154 SKQAVNGGQLFTIQ
-1168 QTFAQYDGRIATIQ
+1168 QTFAQYDGRIGQI
-1182 ENIAKSQGNIATN
+1182 QGNIAKNQSNIANN

-1200 TLGDKVSDITDA
+1200 TLGDKVSDVTDA

-1222 GHTTTTIT
+1222 GNTTTTIT

-1244 TLANKNGKISVSV
+1244 TLGDKNGKISVSV

-1274 AVYQAIKDIPTNTT
+1274 AVYQAIKDIPTNAT
-1288 LNGKTDTNLGNL
+1288 LEGKTDTNLGNL
-1300 TDEGKTNIKNLAK
+1300 TDEGKTNIKTLAK
-1313 EAVTVEGGNH
+1313 EAVTVEGGNQ
-1323 ITVEST
+1323 ITVETT
-1329 VDKATGNKKYTVNV
+1329 VDETTGNQKYTVSV
-1343 NANGQ
+1343 NADGQ

-1368 KIKNATVN
+1368 KIMDVTVN
-1376 TDQIKQAM
+1376 TDQIRQTL

-1397 NQKLQEK
+1397 DQKLQEK

-1431 QKVAIGEVKEGE
+1431 EKVAIGEVKEGE

-1478 AKEKIGD
+1478 AKDKIGD

-1515 VSNESIKAAVKN
+1515 VSNESIKAAVKT

-1564 SNINKEKWT
+1564 SNIDKEKWT

-1603 STGMI
+1603 STGLI

-1619 EDNST
+1619 EDSST

-1633 KGRVL
+1633 KDRVL